1 MAFKSPG
8 IYFTEIDNTE
18 YTNPAAEINTTVAI
32 IGFAKKGPIGEP
44 TEINSYSDFKSIFG
58 APITGTYAGLAVRSI
73 LSAGGTVLFVRIAD
87 ESLASKSNVILKNS
101 SESTKGALIVN
112 NKNAITVGQVIN
124 GKTFKNGELY
134 CSYVKDSSNDKKKTV
149 MLRTPSSGRF
159 TLSDLVEQFN
169 KGLKNQFGFTE
180 YTFNSPTESSY
191 RVFGIKSGDGN
202 VVGPYFV
209 GLTASES
216 GDLVASEI
224 NNVIAKGT
232 NPYQI
237 LKPCSYYYISD
248 GSLDLVENSTNVK
261 ENIIVPDGDI
271 SNAYLKGGVANG
283 TYRFYIKKENQDDKT
298 VVKVEIPTVEN
309 ITFKEIAKLIDDV
322 LVSKNIGIRC
332 KLIYD
337 KGYKDDQTA
346 LQHTDDSDIDSLSFL
361 FFSTDYVNFEILPF
375 IETNG
380 NELSYKKS
388 LFMPVFMQ
396 GDKVIGEATPSYI
409 SNKLPYVTLTDN
421 GGGTV
426 SHNWTTNNSGIEGA
440 PEQPGSLA
448 LYVLPPISSS
458 SENNTASAMVSF
470 DKGYTENLIFTVANK
485 KEEEVEETEI
495 AISDYTFNVE
505 INDDE
510 TVANDNYLFQR
521 NLESITQTT
530 DETTSLYLS
539 IASENKKAIGKYV
552 RSYTG
557 EKGLDNVT
565 ITRESDQRIYINQ
578 TDGLD
583 APEIKHDSELDK
595 ITTYSLNDL
604 FGPLTTEADF
614 EQYNYIAGKDSVLI
628 KREGSQ
634 GVSAEN
640 NDMIIFTAKEYGS
653 GTTNVAVEIYTSVSP
668 LDESEKV
675 HYIDL
680 YVDGIKKESWEDVS
694 YNPEDD
700 NYFEKLINEDPENGG
715 SAYVNVTVKRGNK
728 LSGEVEV
735 PETASLTSSGL
746 VYLGS
751 SINNNSISYD
761 DSTAEKE
768 TEYQYY
774 DYKLGNDGVPNG
786 DVDDLFMSAMDTE
799 TSGLS
804 NKDLYSWHILIT
816 PDDGQNEDIQNA
828 AIELCEYMEDAIYI
842 ADPPQGLSRDGVI
855 NWHNGASQQRTT
867 ALQSNYCCT
876 YWPWVKVYNA
886 IESKYQYV
894 MPSIVMA
901 AQFCKVD
908 NNYGPWYAPAG
919 ATNGYCSTVLDLEV
933 NSKDKRYPNKIDR
946 DNLYLDQNRI
956 NPFLKLRNG
965 NILAYGEKTCQR
977 KNSTLTKIHTRR
989 MLIALKKEL
998 NSAIK
1003 GYIFQ
1008 PTVAE
1013 NINKIRNSVTTIME
1027 TYKNGGAVDS
1037 YNIDT
1042 SMNTTETLQQDILY
1056 IAISCVPVGCIEQ
1069 VEITFTLNKS
1079 AD

>member
-8 IYFTEIDNTE
+8 IYFTEIDNAE

-44 TEINSYSDFKSIFG
+44 TEINSYSDFKSTFG
-58 APITGTYAGLAVRSI
+58 TPITGTYAGLAVRSV

-134 CSYVKDSSNDKKKTV
+134 CSYVKDSSNDKKKRV
-149 MLRTPSSGRF
+149 MLRTPSVGRF
-159 TLSDLVEQFN
+159 TLSDLIEQFN
-169 KGLKNQFGFTE
+169 KGLKEQFGFTE
-180 YTFNSPTESSY
+180 YTFKNPIESNY
-191 RVFGIKSGDGN
+191 RVFGIKKGEESN
-202 VVGPYFV
+202 IVGPYFV

-216 GDLVASEI
+216 GDLVATEI

-237 LKPCSYYYISD
+237 LKPCQYYNITD
-248 GSLDLVENSTNVK
+248 GKIKLNTDSTYNSLKTIEEN
-261 ENIIVPDGDI
+261 DI
-271 SNAYLKGGVANG
+271 ESAYLEGNVVHG
-283 TYRFYIKKENQDDKT
+283 TYRFYIKKENQDDKI
-298 VVKVEIPTVEN
+298 VIKVEIPEEDK
-309 ITFKEIAKLIDDV
+309 ISFKKIAELIDNV

-337 KGYKDDQTA
+337 KKYNDGNSLGTEA
-346 LQHTDDSDIDSLSFL
+346 VSDINSLSFL

-375 IETNG
+375 FEDTGTNK
-380 NELSYKKS
+380 SYKKS
-388 LFMPVFMQ
+388 LFMPVFMN
-396 GDKVIGEATPSYI
+396 GDSDASLAMGSYN
-409 SNKLPYVTLTDN
+409 SNKLPYVRLNVDVD
-421 GGGTV
+421 TV
-426 SHNWTTNNSGIEGA
+426 EEAWIGTNNTEIDA
-440 PEQPGSLA
+440 PEYPTSLA
-448 LYVLPPISSS
+448 LYVKKPVSSTA
-458 SENNTASAMVSF
+458 ENDKVSTVVSF
-470 DKGYTENLIFTVANK
+470 DKGYTENLIFTVAN
-485 KEEEVEETEI
+485 EEKALNTKI
-495 AISDYTFNVE
+495 KISDYTFNVGIGGE
-505 INDDE
+505 P
-510 TVANDNYLFQR
+510 TSANDNYLFQR
-521 NLESITQTT
+521 NLEPVSSVSV
-530 DETTSLYLS
+530 EPSNLYLS
-539 IASENKKAIGKYV
+539 VANENKGAIGKYV
-552 RSYTG
+552 RSYEG
-557 EKGLDNVT
+557 EEGLKNVT
-565 ITRESDQRIYINQ
+565 ITRGSDQRIYINQ

-583 APEIKHDSELDK
+583 TPEIIEDNEF
-595 ITTYSLNDL
+595 TTYSLLDL
-604 FGPLTTEADF
+604 FGPLTSKTKF
-614 EQYNYIAGKDSVLI
+614 ENNNYAVGKDSVLI
-628 KREGSQ
+628 RKEGSE
-634 GVSAEN
+634 GVSAEK

-653 GTTNVAVEIYTSVSP
+653 GTTNVGIEIYTSVSP
-668 LDESEKV
+668 FDESEKS

-694 YNPEDD
+694 YNPESDK
-700 NYFEKLINEDPENGG
+700 YFEKLINDDPENGG
-715 SAYVNVTVKRGNK
+715 SAYVNVAVKRGSK

-735 PETASLTSSGL
+735 PETASLTSSGII
-746 VYLGS
+746 YLGS
-751 SINNNSISYD
+751 SINDKSVSYD

-774 DYKLGNDGVPNG
+774 DYKLGNDGIPSG
-786 DVDDLFMSAMDTE
+786 DVSDLFMNAMDTE

-816 PDDGQNEDIQNA
+816 PDDGQKEDIQNA

-855 NWHNGASQQRTT
+855 NWHNGSSQQRTT

-876 YWPWVKVYNA
+876 YWPWAKVYNA

-946 DNLYLDQNRI
+946 DKLYLDQNRI

-965 NILAYGEKTCQR
+965 NVLAYGEKTCQR

-998 NSAIK
+998 NAAIK

-1008 PTVAE
+1008 PTIAE

-1079 AD
+1079 AE

>member
-8 IYFTEIDNTE
+8 IYFTEIDNAE

-44 TEINSYSDFKSIFG
+44 TEINSYSDFKSTFG
-58 APITGTYAGLAVRSI
+58 TPITGTYAGLAVRSV

-134 CSYVKDSSNDKKKTV
+134 CSYVKDSSNDKEKRV
-149 MLRTPSSGRF
+149 MLRTPSVGRF
-159 TLSDLVEQFN
+159 TLSDLIEQFN
-169 KGLKNQFGFTE
+169 KGLKEQFGFTE
-180 YTFNSPTESSY
+180 YTFKNPIESNY
-191 RVFGIKSGDGN
+191 RVFGIKKGEEDSI
-202 VVGPYFV
+202 VGPYFV

-216 GDLVASEI
+216 GDLVATEI

-237 LKPCSYYYISD
+237 LKPCQYYNITD
-248 GSLDLVENSTNVK
+248 GKIKLNTDSTYSSLKTKEEN
-261 ENIIVPDGDI
+261 DI
-271 SNAYLKGGVANG
+271 ESAYLEGNVVHG
-283 TYRFYIKKENQDDKT
+283 TYRFYIKKENQDDKI
-298 VVKVEIPTVEN
+298 VIKVEIPTSEVN
-309 ITFKEIAKLIDDV
+309 ITFKEIAELIDNV

-337 KGYKDDQTA
+337 KKYNDGNSLGTEA
-346 LQHTDDSDIDSLSFL
+346 TSDLNSLSFL

-375 IETNG
+375 FEDTGTNK
-380 NELSYKKS
+380 SYKKS
-388 LFMPVFMQ
+388 LFMPVF
-396 GDKVIGEATPSYI
+396 KNESEESIFAVESYN
-409 SNKLPYVTLTDN
+409 SNKLPYVRLNVGVD
-421 GGGTV
+421 TV
-426 SHNWTTNNSGIEGA
+426 EEEWIDRSGAEIDA
-440 PEQPGSLA
+440 PEYPTSLA
-448 LYVLPPISSS
+448 LYVKKPVSSTA
-458 SENNTASAMVSF
+458 ENDKVSTVVSF
-470 DKGYTENLIFTVANK
+470 DKGYTENLIFTVAN
-485 KEEEVEETEI
+485 EEKALNTKI
-495 AISDYTFNVE
+495 KISDYTFDVG
-505 INDDE
+505 IGGDPIF
-510 TVANDNYLFQR
+510 ANDNYLFQR
-521 NLESITQTT
+521 NLEPVSSVSV
-530 DETTSLYLS
+530 EASNLYLS
-539 IASENKKAIGKYV
+539 VANENKGAIGKYV
-552 RSYTG
+552 RSYEG
-557 EKGLDNVT
+557 EEGLKNVT
-565 ITRESDQRIYINQ
+565 ITRGSDQRIYINQ

-583 APEIKHDSELDK
+583 TPEIIEDNEF
-595 ITTYSLNDL
+595 TTYSLLDL
-604 FGPLTTEADF
+604 FGRLTSETEF
-614 EQYNYIAGKDSVLI
+614 ENNNYAVGKDSVLI
-628 KREGSQ
+628 RKEGSE
-634 GVSAEN
+634 GVSAEK

-653 GTTNVAVEIYTSVSP
+653 GTTNVGIEIYTSVSP
-668 LDESEKV
+668 FDENEKS

-694 YNPEDD
+694 YNPESDK
-700 NYFEKLINEDPENGG
+700 YFEKLINDDPENGG
-715 SAYVNVTVKRGNK
+715 SAYVNVAVKRGSK

-735 PETASLTSSGL
+735 PETASLTSSGII
-746 VYLGS
+746 YLGS
-751 SINNNSISYD
+751 SINDKSVSYD

-774 DYKLGNDGVPNG
+774 DYKLGNDGIPSG
-786 DVDDLFMSAMDTE
+786 DVSDLFMNAMDTE

-816 PDDGQNEDIQNA
+816 PDDGQKEDIQNA

-855 NWHNGASQQRTT
+855 NWHNGSSQQRTT

-876 YWPWVKVYNA
+876 YWPWAKVYNA

-946 DNLYLDQNRI
+946 DKLYLDQNRI

-965 NILAYGEKTCQR
+965 NVLAYGEKTCQR

-998 NSAIK
+998 NAAIK

-1008 PTVAE
+1008 PTIAE

-1079 AD
+1079 AE

>member
-8 IYFTEIDNTE
+8 IYFTEIDNAE

-44 TEINSYSDFKSIFG
+44 TEINSYSDFKSTFG
-58 APITGTYAGLAVRSI
+58 TPITGTYAGLAVRSV

-124 GKTFKNGELY
+124 EKTFKNGELY
-134 CSYVKDSSNDKKKTV
+134 CSYVKDSSTDNQKRV
-149 MLRTPSSGRF
+149 MLRTPSVGRF
-159 TLSDLVEQFN
+159 TLSDLIEQFN
-169 KGLKNQFGFTE
+169 KGLKEQFGFTE
-180 YTFNSPTESSY
+180 YTFKNPIESNY
-191 RVFGIKSGDGN
+191 RVFGIKKGEESN
-202 VVGPYFV
+202 IVGPYFV

-216 GDLVASEI
+216 GDLVATEI

-237 LKPCSYYYISD
+237 LKPCQYYNITD
-248 GSLDLVENSTNVK
+248 GKIKLNTDSTYSSLKTKK
-261 ENIIVPDGDI
+261 ENDI
-271 SNAYLKGGVANG
+271 ESAYLEGNVVHG
-283 TYRFYIKKENQDDKT
+283 TYRFYIKKENQDDKI
-298 VVKVEIPTVEN
+298 VIKVEIPEEVN
-309 ITFKEIAKLIDDV
+309 ITFKKIAELIDNV

-337 KGYKDDQTA
+337 KKYNDGNSLGTNA
-346 LQHTDDSDIDSLSFL
+346 TSELNSLSFL

-375 IETNG
+375 FENTGTNK
-380 NELSYKKS
+380 SYKKS
-388 LFMPVFMQ
+388 LFMPVFMNEDDDAILAM
-396 GDKVIGEATPSYI
+396 GSYN
-409 SNKLPYVTLTDN
+409 SNKLPYVRLNVDVD
-421 GGGTV
+421 TV
-426 SHNWTTNNSGIEGA
+426 DEAWIGTNNEEIDA
-440 PEQPGSLA
+440 PEYPTSLA
-448 LYVLPPISSS
+448 LYVKGPVSSTA
-458 SENNTASAMVSF
+458 ENDKVSTVVSF
-470 DKGYTENLIFTVANK
+470 DKGYTENLIFTVAN
-485 KEEEVEETEI
+485 EEKALNTKI
-495 AISDYTFNVE
+495 KISDYTFDVG
-505 INDDE
+505 INRVP
-510 TVANDNYLFQR
+510 TFANDNYLFQR
-521 NLESITQTT
+521 NLEPVSSVSV
-530 DETTSLYLS
+530 EASKLYLS
-539 IASENKKAIGKYV
+539 VANENKGAIGKYV
-552 RSYTG
+552 RSYKG
-557 EKGLDNVT
+557 EEGLENVT
-565 ITRESDQRIYINQ
+565 ITRGSDQRIYINQ

-583 APEIKHDSELDK
+583 TPEIIEDNEF
-595 ITTYSLNDL
+595 TTYSLFDL
-604 FGPLTTEADF
+604 FGPLTSETKF
-614 EQYNYIAGKDSVLI
+614 ENNNYTVGKDSVLI
-628 KREGSQ
+628 RKEGSE
-634 GVSAEN
+634 GVSAEK

-653 GTTNVAVEIYTSVSP
+653 GTTNVGIEIYTSVSP
-668 LDESEKV
+668 FDESEKS

-694 YNPEDD
+694 YNPESDK
-700 NYFEKLINEDPENGG
+700 YFEKLINDDPENGG
-715 SAYVNVTVKRGNK
+715 SAYVNVAVKRGSK

-735 PETASLTSSGL
+735 PETASLTSSGII
-746 VYLGS
+746 YLGS
-751 SINNNSISYD
+751 SINDKSVSYD

-774 DYKLGNDGVPNG
+774 DYKLGNDGIPSG
-786 DVDDLFMSAMDTE
+786 DVSDLFMNAMDTE

-816 PDDGQNEDIQNA
+816 PDDGQKEDIQNA

-855 NWHNGASQQRTT
+855 NWHNGSSQQRTT

-876 YWPWVKVYNA
+876 YWPWAKVYNA

-946 DNLYLDQNRI
+946 DKLYLDQNRI

-965 NILAYGEKTCQR
+965 NVLAYGEKTCQR

-998 NSAIK
+998 NAAIK

-1008 PTVAE
+1008 PTIAE

-1079 AD
+1079 AE

>member
-44 TEINSYSDFKSIFG
+44 TEINSYSDFKSTFG
-58 APITGTYAGLAVRSI
+58 APIAGTYAGLAVRSV

-124 GKTFKNGELY
+124 NKTFKNGELY
-134 CSYVKDSSNDKKKTV
+134 CSYLKDSSYDKSKKV
-149 MLRTPSSGRF
+149 MLRTPSAGRF
-159 TLSDLVEQFN
+159 TLSDLIKQFN
-169 KGLKNQFGFTE
+169 EGLKDQFGFTE
-180 YTFNSPTESSY
+180 YTFKNPTESNY
-191 RVFGIKSGDGN
+191 RVFGIKSGNND

-224 NNVIAKGT
+224 NSVIAKGT

-237 LKPCSYYYISD
+237 LKPCSYYYINNGEITLNTD
-248 GSLDLVENSTNVK
+248 PAANSNLI
-261 ENIIVPDGDI
+261 NPDNDI
-271 SNAYLKGGVANG
+271 ESAYLNGGVVGG

-298 VVKVEIPTVEN
+298 VIKVEIPQTTN
-309 ITFKEIAKLIDDV
+309 ITFKKIAELIDDV
-322 LVSKNIGIRC
+322 LVNKNVGIRC
-332 KLIYD
+332 KLVYD
-337 KGYKDDQTA
+337 KKYNSDQTV
-346 LQHTDDSDIDSLSFL
+346 LETTSTSDINSLSFL

-375 IETNG
+375 VETDSDN
-380 NELSYKKS
+380 LSYKKS
-388 LFMPVFMQ
+388 LFMPVFMKE
-396 GDKVIGEATPSYI
+396 GINSNTATASYI
-409 SNKLPYVTLTDN
+409 DNELPFAMLEVGSNTIECQ
-421 GGGTV
+421 
-426 SHNWTTNNSGIEGA
+426 WTNNSNYIAIED
-440 PEQPGSLA
+440 PENSTSLA
-448 LYVLPPISSS
+448 LYVLPPVSSS
-458 SENNTASAMVSF
+458 AENNSVSATASF
-470 DKGYTENLIFTVANK
+470 DEGYTENLIFTVAN
-485 KEEEVEETEI
+485 ETKAAGTKI
-495 AISDYTFNVE
+495 AISDYTFDVE
-505 INDDE
+505 VADDGA
-510 TVANDNYLFQR
+510 VANDNYLFER
-521 NLESITQTT
+521 SLETAS
-530 DETTSLYLS
+530 EEATSLYLS
-539 IASENKKAIGKYV
+539 VANENKKAIGKYV
-552 RSYTG
+552 RSYEG
-557 EKGLDNVT
+557 EAGLSNVT
-565 ITRESDQRIYINQ
+565 VTRGSDQRIYINQ

-583 APEIKHDSELDK
+583 TPEITHGSELDNF
-595 ITTYSLNDL
+595 TTYSLNDL
-604 FGPLTTEADF
+604 FGPLTTEATF
-614 EQYNYIAGKDSVLI
+614 ESLNYTVGKDSVLV
-628 KREGSQ
+628 KREGSE
-634 GVSAEN
+634 GVSAEK

-680 YVDGIKKESWEDVS
+680 YVDGVKKESWEDVS

-700 NYFEKLINEDPENGG
+700 NYFENLINDDPENGG
-715 SAYVNVTVKRGNK
+715 SAYVNVTVKRGSK

-735 PETASLTSSGL
+735 PETTSLTSSGL

-751 SINNNSISYD
+751 SINNNSVSYD
-761 DSTAEKE
+761 NSTAETE

-774 DYKLGNDGVPNG
+774 DYKLGNDGIPDG
-786 DVDDLFMSAMDTE
+786 DVDDLFMNAMDTE

-828 AIELCEYMEDAIYI
+828 AIKLCEYMEDAIYI

-933 NSKDKRYPNKIDR
+933 NSKDKRYPNKVDR

>member
-8 IYFTEIDNTE
+8 IYFTEIDNAE

-44 TEINSYSDFKSIFG
+44 TEINSYSDFKSTFG
-58 APITGTYAGLAVRSI
+58 TPITGTYAGLAVRSV

-124 GKTFKNGELY
+124 GKIFKNGELY
-134 CSYVKDSSNDKKKTV
+134 CSYVKDSSNDNQKRV
-149 MLRTPSSGRF
+149 MLRTPSIGRF
-159 TLSDLVEQFN
+159 TLSDLIEQFN
-169 KGLKNQFGFTE
+169 KGLKDQFGFTE
-180 YTFNSPTESSY
+180 YTFKNPIESNY
-191 RVFGIKSGDGN
+191 RVFGIKSGNEDT

-216 GDLVASEI
+216 GDLVATEI

-237 LKPCSYYYISD
+237 LKPCKYYNITEGKITLNPESASS
-248 GSLDLVENSTNVK
+248 SLKNDDN
-261 ENIIVPDGDI
+261 DI
-271 SNAYLKGGVANG
+271 EDVYLEGGVVHG
-283 TYRFYIKKENQDDKT
+283 TYRFYIKKENQDEKI
-298 VVKVEIPTVEN
+298 VIKVEIPEEN
-309 ITFKEIAKLIDDV
+309 KISFKKIAELIDNV
-322 LVSKNIGIRC
+322 LVSKNVGIRC

-337 KGYKDDQTA
+337 KKYNDGNSLETGA
-346 LQHTDDSDIDSLSFL
+346 ESDLDSLSFL

-375 IETNG
+375 FEDTGTNK
-380 NELSYKKS
+380 SYKKS
-388 LFMPVFMQ
+388 LFMPVFMN
-396 GDKVIGEATPSYI
+396 GDSDAILAMGSYN
-409 SNKLPYVTLTDN
+409 SNKLPYVRLNVDVD
-421 GGGTV
+421 TV
-426 SHNWTTNNSGIEGA
+426 EEAWIYTNNTEIDA
-440 PEQPGSLA
+440 PEYPTSLA
-448 LYVLPPISSS
+448 LYVKKPVSSTA
-458 SENNTASAMVSF
+458 ENDKVSTVVSF
-470 DKGYTENLIFTVANK
+470 DKGYTENLIFTVAN
-485 KEEEVEETEI
+485 EEKALDTKI
-495 AISDYTFNVE
+495 KISDYTFNVG
-505 INDDE
+505 IGGYPMS
-510 TVANDNYLFQR
+510 ANDNYLFQR
-521 NLESITQTT
+521 NLEPVSTVSG
-530 DETTSLYLS
+530 EVSSLYLKV
-539 IASENKKAIGKYV
+539 ANENNKAIGKYV

-557 EKGLDNVT
+557 EKGLEKVT
-565 ITRESDQRIYINQ
+565 ITRGSDQRIYINQ

-583 APEIKHDSELDK
+583 TPEITEEDNEL
-595 ITTYSLNDL
+595 TTYTLFDL
-604 FGPLTTEADF
+604 FGPLTSETKF
-614 EQYNYIAGKDSVLI
+614 ENNNYTVGKDSVLI
-628 KREGSQ
+628 IKEGSE
-634 GVSAEN
+634 GVNAEK

-653 GTTNVAVEIYTSVSP
+653 GTTNVGIEIYTSVSP
-668 LDESEKV
+668 FDESEKS

-694 YNPEDD
+694 YNPESDK
-700 NYFEKLINEDPENGG
+700 YFEKLINDDPENGG
-715 SAYVNVTVKRGNK
+715 SAYVNVAVKRGSK

-735 PETASLTSSGL
+735 PETASLTSSGII
-746 VYLGS
+746 YLGS
-751 SINNNSISYD
+751 SINDKSVSYD

-774 DYKLGNDGVPNG
+774 DYKLGNDGIPSG
-786 DVDDLFMSAMDTE
+786 DVSDLFMNAMDTE

-816 PDDGQNEDIQNA
+816 PDDGQKEDIQNA

-855 NWHNGASQQRTT
+855 NWHNGSSQQRTT

-876 YWPWVKVYNA
+876 YWPWAKVYNA

-946 DNLYLDQNRI
+946 DKLYLDQNRI

-965 NILAYGEKTCQR
+965 NVLAYGEKTCQR

-998 NSAIK
+998 NAAIK

-1008 PTVAE
+1008 PTIAE

-1027 TYKNGGAVDS
+1027 AYKNGGAVDS

-1079 AD
+1079 AE

>member
-8 IYFTEIDNTE
+8 IYFTEIDNAE

-44 TEINSYSDFKSIFG
+44 TEINSYSDFKSTFG
-58 APITGTYAGLAVRSI
+58 TPITGTYAGLAVRSV

-134 CSYVKDSSNDKKKTV
+134 CSYVKDSSNDKQKRV
-149 MLRTPSSGRF
+149 MLRTPSVGRF
-159 TLSDLVEQFN
+159 TLSDLIEQFN
-169 KGLKNQFGFTE
+169 KGLKEQFGFTE
-180 YTFNSPTESSY
+180 YTFKNPIESNY
-191 RVFGIKSGDGN
+191 RVFGIKKGEEDSI
-202 VVGPYFV
+202 VGPYFV

-216 GDLVASEI
+216 GDLVATEI

-237 LKPCSYYYISD
+237 LKPCGHYNITD
-248 GSLDLVENSTNVK
+248 GKIKLNTESTYSSLKTKEEN
-261 ENIIVPDGDI
+261 DI
-271 SNAYLKGGVANG
+271 ESAYLEGNVVHG
-283 TYRFYIKKENQDDKT
+283 TYRFYIKKENQNDKI
-298 VVKVEIPTVEN
+298 VIKVEIPEEDK
-309 ITFKEIAKLIDDV
+309 ISFKKIAELIDNV

-337 KGYKDDQTA
+337 KKYNDGNSLGTEA
-346 LQHTDDSDIDSLSFL
+346 VSDINSLSFL

-375 IETNG
+375 FEDTGTNK
-380 NELSYKKS
+380 SYKKS
-388 LFMPVFMQ
+388 LFMPVFMNRDSDAILAM
-396 GDKVIGEATPSYI
+396 GSYN
-409 SNKLPYVTLTDN
+409 SNKLPYVRLNVDVD
-421 GGGTV
+421 TV
-426 SHNWTTNNSGIEGA
+426 EEAWIYTNNTEIDA
-440 PEQPGSLA
+440 PEYPTSLA
-448 LYVLPPISSS
+448 LYVKKPVSSTA
-458 SENNTASAMVSF
+458 ENDKVSTVVSF
-470 DKGYTENLIFTVANK
+470 DKGYTENLIFTVAN
-485 KEEEVEETEI
+485 EEKALNTKI
-495 AISDYTFNVE
+495 KISDYTFNVG
-505 INDDE
+505 IGGD
-510 TVANDNYLFQR
+510 TMSANDNYLFQR
-521 NLESITQTT
+521 NLEPVSSVSV
-530 DETTSLYLS
+530 EASNLYLS
-539 IASENKKAIGKYV
+539 VANENKGAIGKYV
-552 RSYTG
+552 RSYKG
-557 EKGLDNVT
+557 EEGLKNVT
-565 ITRESDQRIYINQ
+565 ITRGSDQRIYINQ

-583 APEIKHDSELDK
+583 TPEIIEDNEF
-595 ITTYSLNDL
+595 TTYSLFDL
-604 FGPLTTEADF
+604 FGRLTSETEF
-614 EQYNYIAGKDSVLI
+614 ENNNYAVGKDSVLI
-628 KREGSQ
+628 RKEGSE
-634 GVSAEN
+634 GVSAEK

-653 GTTNVAVEIYTSVSP
+653 GTTNVGIEIYTSVSP
-668 LDESEKV
+668 FDESEKS

-694 YNPEDD
+694 YNPESDK
-700 NYFEKLINEDPENGG
+700 YFEKLINDDPENDG
-715 SAYVNVTVKRGNK
+715 SAYVNVAVKRGSK

-735 PETASLTSSGL
+735 PETASLTSSGII
-746 VYLGS
+746 YLGS
-751 SINNNSISYD
+751 SINDKSVSYD

-774 DYKLGNDGVPNG
+774 DYKLGNDGIPSG
-786 DVDDLFMSAMDTE
+786 DVSDLFMNAMDTE

-816 PDDGQNEDIQNA
+816 PDDGQKEDIQNA

-855 NWHNGASQQRTT
+855 NWHNGSSQQRTT

-876 YWPWVKVYNA
+876 YWPWAKVYNA

-946 DNLYLDQNRI
+946 DKLYLDQNRI

-965 NILAYGEKTCQR
+965 NVLAYGEKTCQR

-998 NSAIK
+998 NAAIK

-1008 PTVAE
+1008 PTIAE

-1079 AD
+1079 AE

>member
-8 IYFTEIDNTE
+8 IYFTEIDNAE

-44 TEINSYSDFKSIFG
+44 TEINSYSDFKSTFG
-58 APITGTYAGLAVRSI
+58 TPITGTYAGLAVRSV

-134 CSYVKDSSNDKKKTV
+134 CSYVKDSSNDKQKRV
-149 MLRTPSSGRF
+149 MLRTPSVGRF
-159 TLSDLVEQFN
+159 TLSDLIEQFN
-169 KGLKNQFGFTE
+169 KGLKEQFGFTE
-180 YTFNSPTESSY
+180 YTFKNPIESNY
-191 RVFGIKSGDGN
+191 RVFGIKKGEEDSI
-202 VVGPYFV
+202 VGPYFV

-216 GDLVASEI
+216 GDLVATEI

-237 LKPCSYYYISD
+237 LKPCGHYNITD
-248 GSLDLVENSTNVK
+248 GKIKLNTESTYSSLKTKEEN
-261 ENIIVPDGDI
+261 DI
-271 SNAYLKGGVANG
+271 ESAYLEGNVVHG
-283 TYRFYIKKENQDDKT
+283 TYRFYIKKENQDDKI
-298 VVKVEIPTVEN
+298 VIKVEIPEEDK
-309 ITFKEIAKLIDDV
+309 ISFKKIAELIDNV

-337 KGYKDDQTA
+337 KKYNDGNSLGTEA
-346 LQHTDDSDIDSLSFL
+346 VSDINSLSFL

-375 IETNG
+375 FEDTGTNK
-380 NELSYKKS
+380 SYKKS
-388 LFMPVFMQ
+388 LFMPVFMNRDSDAILAM
-396 GDKVIGEATPSYI
+396 GSYN
-409 SNKLPYVTLTDN
+409 SNKLPYVRLNVDVD
-421 GGGTV
+421 TV
-426 SHNWTTNNSGIEGA
+426 EEAWIGTNNEEIDA
-440 PEQPGSLA
+440 PEYPTSLA
-448 LYVLPPISSS
+448 LYVKKPVSSTA
-458 SENNTASAMVSF
+458 ENDKVSTVVSF
-470 DKGYTENLIFTVANK
+470 DKGYTENLIFTVAN
-485 KEEEVEETEI
+485 EEKALNTKI
-495 AISDYTFNVE
+495 KISDYTFNVG
-505 INDDE
+505 IGGD
-510 TVANDNYLFQR
+510 TMSANDNYLFQR
-521 NLESITQTT
+521 NLEPVSSVSV
-530 DETTSLYLS
+530 EASNLYLS
-539 IASENKKAIGKYV
+539 VANENKGAIGKYV
-552 RSYTG
+552 RSYKG
-557 EKGLDNVT
+557 EEGLKNVT
-565 ITRESDQRIYINQ
+565 ITRGSDQRIYINQ

-583 APEIKHDSELDK
+583 TPEIIEDNEF
-595 ITTYSLNDL
+595 TTYSLFDL
-604 FGPLTTEADF
+604 FGRLTSETEF
-614 EQYNYIAGKDSVLI
+614 ENNNYAVGKDSVLI
-628 KREGSQ
+628 RKEGSE
-634 GVSAEN
+634 GVSAEK

-653 GTTNVAVEIYTSVSP
+653 GTTNVGIEIYTSVSP
-668 LDESEKV
+668 FDESEKS

-694 YNPEDD
+694 YNPESDK
-700 NYFEKLINEDPENGG
+700 YFEKLINDDPENGG
-715 SAYVNVTVKRGNK
+715 SAYVNVAVKRGSK

-735 PETASLTSSGL
+735 PETASLTSSGII
-746 VYLGS
+746 YLGS
-751 SINNNSISYD
+751 SINDKSVSYD

-774 DYKLGNDGVPNG
+774 DYKLGNDGIPSG
-786 DVDDLFMSAMDTE
+786 DVSDLFMNAMDTE

-816 PDDGQNEDIQNA
+816 PDDGQKEDIQNA

-855 NWHNGASQQRTT
+855 NWHNGSSQQRTT

-876 YWPWVKVYNA
+876 YWPWAKVYNA

-946 DNLYLDQNRI
+946 DKLYLDQNRI

-965 NILAYGEKTCQR
+965 NVLAYGEKTCQR

-998 NSAIK
+998 NAAIK

-1008 PTVAE
+1008 PTIAE

-1079 AD
+1079 AE

>member
-8 IYFTEIDNTE
+8 IYFTEIDNAE

-44 TEINSYSDFKSIFG
+44 TEINSYSDFKSTFG
-58 APITGTYAGLAVRSI
+58 TPITGTYAGLAVRSV

-134 CSYVKDSSNDKKKTV
+134 CSYVKDSSNDKQKRV
-149 MLRTPSSGRF
+149 MLRTPSVGRF
-159 TLSDLVEQFN
+159 TLSDLIEQFN
-169 KGLKNQFGFTE
+169 KGLKEQFGFTE
-180 YTFNSPTESSY
+180 YTFKNPIESNY
-191 RVFGIKSGDGN
+191 RVFGIKKGEEDSI
-202 VVGPYFV
+202 VGPYFV

-216 GDLVASEI
+216 GDLVATEI

-237 LKPCSYYYISD
+237 LKPCGHYNITD
-248 GSLDLVENSTNVK
+248 GKIKLNTESTYSSLKTKEEN
-261 ENIIVPDGDI
+261 DI
-271 SNAYLKGGVANG
+271 ESAYLEGNVVHG
-283 TYRFYIKKENQDDKT
+283 TYRFYIKKENQDDKI
-298 VVKVEIPTVEN
+298 VIKVEIPEEDK
-309 ITFKEIAKLIDDV
+309 ISFKKIAELIDNV

-337 KGYKDDQTA
+337 KKYNDGNSLGTEA
-346 LQHTDDSDIDSLSFL
+346 VSDINSLSFL

-375 IETNG
+375 FEDTGTNK
-380 NELSYKKS
+380 SYKKS
-388 LFMPVFMQ
+388 LFMPVFMN
-396 GDKVIGEATPSYI
+396 GDGDAILAMGSYN
-409 SNKLPYVTLTDN
+409 SNKLPYVRLNVDVD
-421 GGGTV
+421 TV
-426 SHNWTTNNSGIEGA
+426 EEAWIYTNNTEIDA
-440 PEQPGSLA
+440 PEYPTSLA
-448 LYVLPPISSS
+448 LYVKKPVSSTA
-458 SENNTASAMVSF
+458 ENDKVSTVVSF
-470 DKGYTENLIFTVANK
+470 DKGYTENLIFTVAN
-485 KEEEVEETEI
+485 EEKALNTKI
-495 AISDYTFNVE
+495 KISDYTFNVG
-505 INDDE
+505 IGGD
-510 TVANDNYLFQR
+510 TMSANDNYLFQR
-521 NLESITQTT
+521 NLEPVSSVSV
-530 DETTSLYLS
+530 EASNLYLS
-539 IASENKKAIGKYV
+539 VANENKGAIGKYV
-552 RSYTG
+552 RSYKG
-557 EKGLDNVT
+557 EEGLKNVT
-565 ITRESDQRIYINQ
+565 ITRGSDQRIYINQ

-583 APEIKHDSELDK
+583 TPEIIEDNEF
-595 ITTYSLNDL
+595 TTYSLFDL
-604 FGPLTTEADF
+604 FGRLTSETEF
-614 EQYNYIAGKDSVLI
+614 ENNNYAVGKDSVLI
-628 KREGSQ
+628 RKEGSE
-634 GVSAEN
+634 GVSAEK

-653 GTTNVAVEIYTSVSP
+653 GTTNVGIEIYTSVSP
-668 LDESEKV
+668 FDESEKS

-694 YNPEDD
+694 YNPESDK
-700 NYFEKLINEDPENGG
+700 YFEKLINDDPENDG
-715 SAYVNVTVKRGNK
+715 SAYVNVAVKRGSK

-735 PETASLTSSGL
+735 PETASLTSSGII
-746 VYLGS
+746 YLGS
-751 SINNNSISYD
+751 SINDKSVSYD

-774 DYKLGNDGVPNG
+774 DYKLGNDGIPSG
-786 DVDDLFMSAMDTE
+786 DVSDLFMNAMDTE

-816 PDDGQNEDIQNA
+816 PDDGQKEDIQNA

-855 NWHNGASQQRTT
+855 NWHNGSSQQRTT

-876 YWPWVKVYNA
+876 YWPWAKVYNA

-946 DNLYLDQNRI
+946 DKLYLDQNRI

-965 NILAYGEKTCQR
+965 NVLAYGEKTCQR

-998 NSAIK
+998 NAAIK

-1008 PTVAE
+1008 PTIAE

-1079 AD
+1079 AE

>member
-8 IYFTEIDNTE
+8 IYFTEIDNAE

-44 TEINSYSDFKSIFG
+44 TEINSYSDFKSTFG
-58 APITGTYAGLAVRSI
+58 TPITGTYAGLAVRSV

-134 CSYVKDSSNDKKKTV
+134 CSYVKDSSNDKQKRV
-149 MLRTPSSGRF
+149 MLRTPSVGRF
-159 TLSDLVEQFN
+159 TLSDLIEQFN
-169 KGLKNQFGFTE
+169 KGLKEQFGFTE
-180 YTFNSPTESSY
+180 YTFKNPIESNY
-191 RVFGIKSGDGN
+191 RVFGIKKGEESDI
-202 VVGPYFV
+202 VGPYFV

-216 GDLVASEI
+216 GDLVATEI

-237 LKPCSYYYISD
+237 LKPCQYYNITD
-248 GSLDLVENSTNVK
+248 GKIKLNTDSTYSSLKTKEEN
-261 ENIIVPDGDI
+261 DI
-271 SNAYLKGGVANG
+271 ESAYLDGNVVHG
-283 TYRFYIKKENQDDKT
+283 TYRFYIKKENQDDKI
-298 VVKVEIPTVEN
+298 VIKVEIPEEDK
-309 ITFKEIAKLIDDV
+309 ISFKKIAELIDNV

-337 KGYKDDQTA
+337 KKYNDGNSLGTEA
-346 LQHTDDSDIDSLSFL
+346 TSNLDSLSFL

-375 IETNG
+375 FENTGTNK
-380 NELSYKKS
+380 SYKKS
-388 LFMPVFMQ
+388 LFMPVFMNEDADASLAM
-396 GDKVIGEATPSYI
+396 GSYN
-409 SNKLPYVTLTDN
+409 SNKLPYVRLNVDVD
-421 GGGTV
+421 TV
-426 SHNWTTNNSGIEGA
+426 EEAWIGTNNTEIDA
-440 PEQPGSLA
+440 PEYPTSLA
-448 LYVLPPISSS
+448 LYVKKPVSSTA
-458 SENNTASAMVSF
+458 ENDKVSTVVSF
-470 DKGYTENLIFTVANK
+470 DKGYTENLIFTVAN
-485 KEEEVEETEI
+485 EEKALNTKI
-495 AISDYTFNVE
+495 KISDYTFNVG
-505 INDDE
+505 INGVP
-510 TVANDNYLFQR
+510 TYANDNYLFQR
-521 NLESITQTT
+521 NLEPVSSVSV
-530 DETTSLYLS
+530 EASKLYLS
-539 IASENKKAIGKYV
+539 VANENKGAIGKYV
-552 RSYTG
+552 RNYEG
-557 EKGLDNVT
+557 EEGLKNVT
-565 ITRESDQRIYINQ
+565 ITRGSDQRIYINQ

-583 APEIKHDSELDK
+583 TPEIIEDNEF
-595 ITTYSLNDL
+595 TTYSLLDL
-604 FGPLTTEADF
+604 FGRLTSETEF
-614 EQYNYIAGKDSVLI
+614 ENNNYAVGKDSVLI
-628 KREGSQ
+628 RKEGSE
-634 GVSAEN
+634 GVSAEK

-653 GTTNVAVEIYTSVSP
+653 GTTNVGIEIYTSVSP
-668 LDESEKV
+668 FDESEKS

-694 YNPEDD
+694 YNPESDK
-700 NYFEKLINEDPENGG
+700 YFEKLINDDPENGG
-715 SAYVNVTVKRGNK
+715 SAYVNVAVKRGSK

-735 PETASLTSSGL
+735 PETASLTSSGII
-746 VYLGS
+746 YLGS
-751 SINNNSISYD
+751 SINDKSVSYD

-774 DYKLGNDGVPNG
+774 DYKLGNDGIPSG
-786 DVDDLFMSAMDTE
+786 DVSDLFMNAMDTE

-816 PDDGQNEDIQNA
+816 PDDGQKEDIQNA

-855 NWHNGASQQRTT
+855 NWHNGSSQQRTT

-876 YWPWVKVYNA
+876 YWPWAKVYNA

-946 DNLYLDQNRI
+946 DKLYLDQNRI

-965 NILAYGEKTCQR
+965 NVLAYGEKTCQR

-998 NSAIK
+998 NAAIK

-1008 PTVAE
+1008 PTIAE

-1079 AD
+1079 AE

>member
-8 IYFTEIDNTE
+8 IYFTEIDNAE

-44 TEINSYSDFKSIFG
+44 TEINSYSDFKSTFG
-58 APITGTYAGLAVRSI
+58 TPITGTYAGLAVRSV

-134 CSYVKDSSNDKKKTV
+134 CSYVKDSSNDKQKRV
-149 MLRTPSSGRF
+149 MLRTPSVGRF
-159 TLSDLVEQFN
+159 TLSDLIEQFN
-169 KGLKNQFGFTE
+169 KGLKEQFGFTE
-180 YTFNSPTESSY
+180 YTFKNPIESNY
-191 RVFGIKSGDGN
+191 RVFGIKKGEEDSI
-202 VVGPYFV
+202 VGPYFV

-216 GDLVASEI
+216 GDLVATEI

-237 LKPCSYYYISD
+237 LKPCGHYNITD
-248 GSLDLVENSTNVK
+248 GKIKLNTESTYSSLKTKEEN
-261 ENIIVPDGDI
+261 DI
-271 SNAYLKGGVANG
+271 ESAYLEGNVVHG
-283 TYRFYIKKENQDDKT
+283 TYRFYIKKENQDDKI
-298 VVKVEIPTVEN
+298 VIKVEIPEEDK
-309 ITFKEIAKLIDDV
+309 ISFKKIAELIDNV

-337 KGYKDDQTA
+337 KKYNDGNSLGTEA
-346 LQHTDDSDIDSLSFL
+346 VSDINSLSFL

-375 IETNG
+375 FEDTGTNK
-380 NELSYKKS
+380 SYKKS
-388 LFMPVFMQ
+388 LFMPVFMN
-396 GDKVIGEATPSYI
+396 GDGDAILAMGSYN
-409 SNKLPYVTLTDN
+409 SNKLPYVRLNVDVD
-421 GGGTV
+421 TV
-426 SHNWTTNNSGIEGA
+426 EEAWIYINNTEIDA
-440 PEQPGSLA
+440 PEYPTSLA
-448 LYVLPPISSS
+448 LYVKKPVSSTA
-458 SENNTASAMVSF
+458 ENDKVSTVVSF
-470 DKGYTENLIFTVANK
+470 DKGYTENLIFTVAN
-485 KEEEVEETEI
+485 EEKALNTKI
-495 AISDYTFNVE
+495 KISDYTFNVG
-505 INDDE
+505 IGGD
-510 TVANDNYLFQR
+510 TMSANDNYLFQR
-521 NLESITQTT
+521 NLEPVSSVSV
-530 DETTSLYLS
+530 EASNLYLS
-539 IASENKKAIGKYV
+539 VANENKGAIGKYV
-552 RSYTG
+552 RSYKG
-557 EKGLDNVT
+557 EEGLKNVT
-565 ITRESDQRIYINQ
+565 ITRGSDQRIYINQ

-583 APEIKHDSELDK
+583 TPEIIEDNEF
-595 ITTYSLNDL
+595 TTYSLFDL
-604 FGPLTTEADF
+604 FGRLTSETEF
-614 EQYNYIAGKDSVLI
+614 ENNNYAVGKDSVLI
-628 KREGSQ
+628 RKEGSE
-634 GVSAEN
+634 GVSAEK

-653 GTTNVAVEIYTSVSP
+653 GTTNVGIEIYTSVSP
-668 LDESEKV
+668 FDESEKS

-694 YNPEDD
+694 YNPESDK
-700 NYFEKLINEDPENGG
+700 YFEKLINDDPENDG
-715 SAYVNVTVKRGNK
+715 SAYVNVAVKRGSK

-735 PETASLTSSGL
+735 PETASLTSSGII
-746 VYLGS
+746 YLGS
-751 SINNNSISYD
+751 SINDKSVSYD

-774 DYKLGNDGVPNG
+774 DYKLGNDGIPSG
-786 DVDDLFMSAMDTE
+786 DVSDLFMNAMDTE

-816 PDDGQNEDIQNA
+816 PDDGQKEDIQNA

-855 NWHNGASQQRTT
+855 NWHNGSSQQRTT

-876 YWPWVKVYNA
+876 YWPWAKVYNA

-946 DNLYLDQNRI
+946 DKLYLDQNRI

-965 NILAYGEKTCQR
+965 NVLAYGEKTCQR

-998 NSAIK
+998 NAAIK

-1008 PTVAE
+1008 PTIAE

-1079 AD
+1079 AE

>member
-8 IYFTEIDNTE
+8 IYFTEIDNAE

-44 TEINSYSDFKSIFG
+44 TEINSYSDFKSTFG
-58 APITGTYAGLAVRSI
+58 TPITGTYAGLAVRSV

-134 CSYVKDSSNDKKKTV
+134 CSYVKDSSNDKEKRV
-149 MLRTPSSGRF
+149 MLRTPSVGRF
-159 TLSDLVEQFN
+159 TLSDLIEQFN
-169 KGLKNQFGFTE
+169 KGLKEQFGFTE
-180 YTFNSPTESSY
+180 YTFKNPIESNY
-191 RVFGIKSGDGN
+191 RVFGIKKGEEDSI
-202 VVGPYFV
+202 VGPYFV

-216 GDLVASEI
+216 GDLVATEI

-237 LKPCSYYYISD
+237 LKPCQYYNITD
-248 GSLDLVENSTNVK
+248 GKIKLNTDSTYNSLKTKEEN
-261 ENIIVPDGDI
+261 DI
-271 SNAYLKGGVANG
+271 ESAYLEGNVVHG
-283 TYRFYIKKENQDDKT
+283 TYRFYIKKENQDDKI
-298 VVKVEIPTVEN
+298 VIKVEIPEEDK
-309 ITFKEIAKLIDDV
+309 ISFKKIAELIDNV

-337 KGYKDDQTA
+337 KKYNDGNSLGTEA
-346 LQHTDDSDIDSLSFL
+346 TSELNSLSFL

-375 IETNG
+375 FENTDTNK
-380 NELSYKKS
+380 SYKKS
-388 LFMPVFMQ
+388 LFMPVFMNESEESIFA
-396 GDKVIGEATPSYI
+396 VESYK
-409 SNKLPYVTLTDN
+409 SNKLPYVRLNVDVD
-421 GGGTV
+421 TV
-426 SHNWTTNNSGIEGA
+426 EEAWIERDTEIDA
-440 PEQPGSLA
+440 PEYPTSLA
-448 LYVLPPISSS
+448 LYVKKPVSSTA
-458 SENNTASAMVSF
+458 ENDKVSTVVSF
-470 DKGYTENLIFTVANK
+470 DKGYTENLIFTVAN
-485 KEEEVEETEI
+485 EEKALGTKI
-495 AISDYTFNVE
+495 KISDYTFDVG
-505 INDDE
+505 IGGYPIF
-510 TVANDNYLFQR
+510 ANDNYLFQR
-521 NLESITQTT
+521 NLEPVSSVSV
-530 DETTSLYLS
+530 EASKLYLS
-539 IASENKKAIGKYV
+539 VANENKGAIGKYV
-552 RSYTG
+552 RNYEG
-557 EKGLDNVT
+557 EEGLKNVT
-565 ITRESDQRIYINQ
+565 ITRGSDQRIYINQ

-583 APEIKHDSELDK
+583 TPEIIEDNEF
-595 ITTYSLNDL
+595 TTYSLLDL
-604 FGPLTTEADF
+604 FGPLTSETKF
-614 EQYNYIAGKDSVLI
+614 ENNNYAVGKDSVLI
-628 KREGSQ
+628 RKEGSE
-634 GVSAEN
+634 GVSAEK

-653 GTTNVAVEIYTSVSP
+653 GTTNVGIEIYTSVSP
-668 LDESEKV
+668 FDENEKS

-694 YNPEDD
+694 YNPESDK
-700 NYFEKLINEDPENGG
+700 YFEKLINDDPENGG
-715 SAYVNVTVKRGNK
+715 SAYVNVAVKRGSK

-735 PETASLTSSGL
+735 PETASLTSSGII
-746 VYLGS
+746 YLGS
-751 SINNNSISYD
+751 SINDKSVSYD

-774 DYKLGNDGVPNG
+774 DYKLGNDGIPSG
-786 DVDDLFMSAMDTE
+786 DVSDLFMNAMDTE

-816 PDDGQNEDIQNA
+816 PDDGQKEDIQNA

-855 NWHNGASQQRTT
+855 NWHNGSSQQRTT

-876 YWPWVKVYNA
+876 YWPWAKVYNA

-946 DNLYLDQNRI
+946 DKLYLDQNRI

-965 NILAYGEKTCQR
+965 NVLAYGEKTCQR

-998 NSAIK
+998 NAAIK

-1008 PTVAE
+1008 PTIAE

-1079 AD
+1079 AE

>member
-8 IYFTEIDNTE
+8 IYFTEIDNAE

-44 TEINSYSDFKSIFG
+44 TEINSYSDFKSTFG
-58 APITGTYAGLAVRSI
+58 TPITGTYAGLAVRSV

-124 GKTFKNGELY
+124 EKTFKNGELY
-134 CSYVKDSSNDKKKTV
+134 CSYVKDSSTDNQKRV
-149 MLRTPSSGRF
+149 MLRTPSVGRF
-159 TLSDLVEQFN
+159 TLSDLIEQFN
-169 KGLKNQFGFTE
+169 KGLKEQFGFTE
-180 YTFNSPTESSY
+180 YTFKNPIESNY
-191 RVFGIKSGDGN
+191 RVFGIKKGEEDGI
-202 VVGPYFV
+202 VGPYFV

-216 GDLVASEI
+216 GDLVATEI

-237 LKPCSYYYISD
+237 LKPCQYYNITD
-248 GSLDLVENSTNVK
+248 GKIKLNTESTHSSLITKEENDIESVYLEGNV
-261 ENIIVPDGDI
+261 VH
-271 SNAYLKGGVANG
+271 G
-283 TYRFYIKKENQDDKT
+283 TYRFYIKKENQNDKI
-298 VVKVEIPTVEN
+298 VIKVEIPEEVN
-309 ITFKEIAKLIDDV
+309 ITFKKIAELIDNV

-337 KGYKDDQTA
+337 KKYNDGNSLGTEA
-346 LQHTDDSDIDSLSFL
+346 VSDINSLSFL

-375 IETNG
+375 FENTGTNK
-380 NELSYKKS
+380 SYKKS
-388 LFMPVFMQ
+388 LFMPVFMNESEESIFA
-396 GDKVIGEATPSYI
+396 VESYN
-409 SNKLPYVTLTDN
+409 SNKLPYVRLNVNVD
-421 GGGTV
+421 TV
-426 SHNWTTNNSGIEGA
+426 EEEWIERDTEIDA
-440 PEQPGSLA
+440 PEYPTSLA
-448 LYVLPPISSS
+448 FYVKKPVSSIA
-458 SENNTASAMVSF
+458 ENDKVSTVVSF
-470 DKGYTENLIFTVANK
+470 DKGYTENLIFTVAN
-485 KEEEVEETEI
+485 EEKALNTKI
-495 AISDYTFNVE
+495 KISDYTFNVG
-505 INDDE
+505 IGGDTTN
-510 TVANDNYLFQR
+510 ANDNYLFQR
-521 NLESITQTT
+521 NLEPVSSVSV
-530 DETTSLYLS
+530 EPSNLYLS
-539 IASENKKAIGKYV
+539 VANENKGAIGKYL
-552 RSYTG
+552 RSYKG
-557 EKGLDNVT
+557 EEGLENVT
-565 ITRESDQRIYINQ
+565 ITRGSDQRIYINQ
-578 TDGLD
+578 TNGLD
-583 APEIKHDSELDK
+583 TPEITTEDTEL
-595 ITTYSLNDL
+595 TTYSLLDL
-604 FGPLTTEADF
+604 FGRLTSETEF
-614 EQYNYIAGKDSVLI
+614 ENNNYAVGKDSVLI
-628 KREGSQ
+628 RKEGSE
-634 GVSAEN
+634 GVSAEK

-653 GTTNVAVEIYTSVSP
+653 GTTNVGIEIYTSVSP
-668 LDESEKV
+668 FDENEKS

-694 YNPEDD
+694 YNPESDK
-700 NYFEKLINEDPENGG
+700 YFEKLINDDPENGG
-715 SAYVNVTVKRGNK
+715 SAYVNVAVKRGSK

-735 PETASLTSSGL
+735 PETASLTSSGII
-746 VYLGS
+746 YLGS
-751 SINNNSISYD
+751 SINDKSVSYD

-774 DYKLGNDGVPNG
+774 DYKLGNDGIPSG
-786 DVDDLFMSAMDTE
+786 DVSDLFMNAMDTE

-816 PDDGQNEDIQNA
+816 PDDGQKEDIQNA

-855 NWHNGASQQRTT
+855 NWHNGSSQQRTT

-876 YWPWVKVYNA
+876 YWPWAKVYNA

-946 DNLYLDQNRI
+946 DKLYLDQNRI

-965 NILAYGEKTCQR
+965 NVLAYGEKTCQR

-998 NSAIK
+998 NAAIK

-1008 PTVAE
+1008 PTIAE

-1079 AD
+1079 AE

>member
-8 IYFTEIDNTE
+8 IYFTEIDNAE

-44 TEINSYSDFKSIFG
+44 TEINSYSDFKSTFG
-58 APITGTYAGLAVRSI
+58 TPITGTYAGLAVRSV

-134 CSYVKDSSNDKKKTV
+134 CSYVKDSSNDKQKRV
-149 MLRTPSSGRF
+149 MLRTPSVGRF
-159 TLSDLVEQFN
+159 TLSDLIEQFN
-169 KGLKNQFGFTE
+169 KGLKEQFGFTE
-180 YTFNSPTESSY
+180 YTFKNPIESNY
-191 RVFGIKSGDGN
+191 RVFGIKKGEEDSI
-202 VVGPYFV
+202 VGPYFV

-216 GDLVASEI
+216 GDLVATEI

-237 LKPCSYYYISD
+237 LKPCGHYNITD
-248 GSLDLVENSTNVK
+248 GKIKLNTESTYSSLKTKEEN
-261 ENIIVPDGDI
+261 DI
-271 SNAYLKGGVANG
+271 ESAYLEGNVVHG
-283 TYRFYIKKENQDDKT
+283 TYRFYIKKENQDDKI
-298 VVKVEIPTVEN
+298 VIKVEIPEEDK
-309 ITFKEIAKLIDDV
+309 ISFKKIAELIDNV

-337 KGYKDDQTA
+337 KKYNDGNSLGTEA
-346 LQHTDDSDIDSLSFL
+346 VSDINSLSFL

-375 IETNG
+375 FEDTGTNK
-380 NELSYKKS
+380 SYKKS
-388 LFMPVFMQ
+388 LFMPVFMNRDSDAILAM
-396 GDKVIGEATPSYI
+396 GSYN
-409 SNKLPYVTLTDN
+409 SNKLPYVRLNVDVD
-421 GGGTV
+421 TV
-426 SHNWTTNNSGIEGA
+426 EEAWIYTNNTEIDA
-440 PEQPGSLA
+440 PEYPTSLA
-448 LYVLPPISSS
+448 LYVKKPVSSTA
-458 SENNTASAMVSF
+458 ENDKVSTVVSF
-470 DKGYTENLIFTVANK
+470 DKGYTENLIFTVAN
-485 KEEEVEETEI
+485 EEKALNTKI
-495 AISDYTFNVE
+495 KISDYTFNVG
-505 INDDE
+505 IGGD
-510 TVANDNYLFQR
+510 TMSANDNYLFQR
-521 NLESITQTT
+521 NLEPVSSVSV
-530 DETTSLYLS
+530 EASNLYLS
-539 IASENKKAIGKYV
+539 VANENKGAIGKYV
-552 RSYTG
+552 RSYKG
-557 EKGLDNVT
+557 EEGLKNVT
-565 ITRESDQRIYINQ
+565 ITRGSDQRIYINQ

-583 APEIKHDSELDK
+583 TPEIIEDNEF
-595 ITTYSLNDL
+595 TTYSLFDL
-604 FGPLTTEADF
+604 FGRLTSETEF
-614 EQYNYIAGKDSVLI
+614 ENNNYAVGKDSVLI
-628 KREGSQ
+628 RKEGSE
-634 GVSAEN
+634 GVSAEK

-653 GTTNVAVEIYTSVSP
+653 GTTNVGIEIYTSVSP
-668 LDESEKV
+668 FDESEKS

-694 YNPEDD
+694 YNPESDK
-700 NYFEKLINEDPENGG
+700 YFEKLINDDPENDG
-715 SAYVNVTVKRGNK
+715 SAYVNVAVKRGSK

-735 PETASLTSSGL
+735 PETASLTSSGII
-746 VYLGS
+746 YLGS
-751 SINNNSISYD
+751 SINDKSVSYD

-774 DYKLGNDGVPNG
+774 DYKLGNDGIPSG
-786 DVDDLFMSAMDTE
+786 DVSDLFMNAMDTE

-816 PDDGQNEDIQNA
+816 PDDGQKEDIQNA

-855 NWHNGASQQRTT
+855 NWHNGSSQQRTT

-876 YWPWVKVYNA
+876 YWPWAKVYNA

-946 DNLYLDQNRI
+946 DKLYLDQNRI

-965 NILAYGEKTCQR
+965 NVLAYGEKTCQR

-998 NSAIK
+998 NAAIK

-1008 PTVAE
+1008 PTIAE

-1079 AD
+1079 AE

>member
-237 LKPCSYYYISD
+237 LKPCSYYYISG

-380 NELSYKKS
+380 NKLSYKKS

-409 SNKLPYVTLTDN
+409 SNKLPYVTLADN
-421 GGGTV
+421 GGTV
-426 SHNWTTNNSGIEGA
+426 SHNWTTNNSGIEGV

-448 LYVLPPISSS
+448 LYVLPPVSSS
-458 SENNTASAMVSF
+458 S
-470 DKGYTENLIFTVANK
+470 L
-485 KEEEVEETEI
+485 
-495 AISDYTFNVE
+495 
-505 INDDE
+505 
-510 TVANDNYLFQR
+510 
-521 NLESITQTT
+521 
-530 DETTSLYLS
+530 
-539 IASENKKAIGKYV
+539 
-552 RSYTG
+552 
-557 EKGLDNVT
+557 
-565 ITRESDQRIYINQ
+565 
-578 TDGLD
+578 
-583 APEIKHDSELDK
+583 
-595 ITTYSLNDL
+595 YSLTL
-604 FGPLTTEADF
+604 
-614 EQYNYIAGKDSVLI
+614 
-628 KREGSQ
+628 
-634 GVSAEN
+634 
-640 NDMIIFTAKEYGS
+640 
-653 GTTNVAVEIYTSVSP
+653 
-668 LDESEKV
+668 
-675 HYIDL
+675 
-680 YVDGIKKESWEDVS
+680 
-694 YNPEDD
+694 
-700 NYFEKLINEDPENGG
+700 
-715 SAYVNVTVKRGNK
+715 
-728 LSGEVEV
+728 
-735 PETASLTSSGL
+735 
-746 VYLGS
+746 
-751 SINNNSISYD
+751 
-761 DSTAEKE
+761 
-768 TEYQYY
+768 
-774 DYKLGNDGVPNG
+774 
-786 DVDDLFMSAMDTE
+786 
-799 TSGLS
+799 
-804 NKDLYSWHILIT
+804 
-816 PDDGQNEDIQNA
+816 A
-828 AIELCEYMEDAIYI
+828 A
-842 ADPPQGLSRDGVI
+842 
-855 NWHNGASQQRTT
+855 
-867 ALQSNYCCT
+867 
-876 YWPWVKVYNA
+876 
-886 IESKYQYV
+886 
-894 MPSIVMA
+894 
-901 AQFCKVD
+901 F
-908 NNYGPWYAPAG
+908 
-919 ATNGYCSTVLDLEV
+919 
-933 NSKDKRYPNKIDR
+933 
-946 DNLYLDQNRI
+946 
-956 NPFLKLRNG
+956 
-965 NILAYGEKTCQR
+965 
-977 KNSTLTKIHTRR
+977 
-989 MLIALKKEL
+989 IALKV
-998 NSAIK
+998 NPSSI
-1003 GYIFQ
+1003 
-1008 PTVAE
+1008 
-1013 NINKIRNSVTTIME
+1013 
-1027 TYKNGGAVDS
+1027 
-1037 YNIDT
+1037 
-1042 SMNTTETLQQDILY
+1042 
-1056 IAISCVPVGCIEQ
+1056 IS
-1069 VEITFTLNKS
+1069 S
-1079 AD
+1079 

>member
-8 IYFTEIDNTE
+8 IYFTEIDNAE

-44 TEINSYSDFKSIFG
+44 TEINSYSDFKSTFG
-58 APITGTYAGLAVRSI
+58 TPITGTYAGLAVRSV

-124 GKTFKNGELY
+124 EKTFKNGELY
-134 CSYVKDSSNDKKKTV
+134 CSYVKDSSNDKQKRV
-149 MLRTPSSGRF
+149 MLRTPSVGRF
-159 TLSDLVEQFN
+159 TLSDLIEQFN
-169 KGLKNQFGFTE
+169 KGLKEQFGFTE
-180 YTFNSPTESSY
+180 YTFKNPVESNY
-191 RVFGIKSGDGN
+191 RVFGIKKGEEDSI
-202 VVGPYFV
+202 VGPYFV

-216 GDLVASEI
+216 GDLVATEI

-237 LKPCSYYYISD
+237 LKPCQYYNITEGKITLNTDSTYNSLKTKEENDIESAYLD
-248 GSLDLVENSTNVK
+248 GSVVH
-261 ENIIVPDGDI
+261 
-271 SNAYLKGGVANG
+271 G
-283 TYRFYIKKENQDDKT
+283 TYRFYIKKENQDDKI
-298 VVKVEIPTVEN
+298 VIKVEIPEEDK
-309 ITFKEIAKLIDDV
+309 ITFKKIAELIDNV

-337 KGYKDDQTA
+337 KKYNDGNSLGTEA
-346 LQHTDDSDIDSLSFL
+346 TSDLNSLSFL

-375 IETNG
+375 FENTGTNK
-380 NELSYKKS
+380 SYKKS
-388 LFMPVFMQ
+388 LFMPVFMN
-396 GDKVIGEATPSYI
+396 GDVDASLAMGSYN
-409 SNKLPYVTLTDN
+409 SNKLPYVRLNVDVD
-421 GGGTV
+421 TV
-426 SHNWTTNNSGIEGA
+426 EEAWIGTNNEEIDA
-440 PEQPGSLA
+440 PEYPTSLA
-448 LYVLPPISSS
+448 LYVKKPVSSTA
-458 SENNTASAMVSF
+458 ENDKVSTVVSF
-470 DKGYTENLIFTVANK
+470 DKGYTENLIFTVAN
-485 KEEEVEETEI
+485 EEKALNTKI
-495 AISDYTFNVE
+495 KISDYTFNVG
-505 INDDE
+505 INGVP
-510 TVANDNYLFQR
+510 TYANDNYLFQR
-521 NLESITQTT
+521 NLEPVSSVSV
-530 DETTSLYLS
+530 EASKLYLS
-539 IASENKKAIGKYV
+539 VANENKGAIGKYV
-552 RSYTG
+552 RSYKG
-557 EKGLDNVT
+557 EEGLENVT
-565 ITRESDQRIYINQ
+565 ITRGSDQRIYINQ

-583 APEIKHDSELDK
+583 TPEIIEDNEF
-595 ITTYSLNDL
+595 TTYSLLDL
-604 FGPLTTEADF
+604 FGRLTSETEF
-614 EQYNYIAGKDSVLI
+614 ENNNYAVGKDSVLI
-628 KREGSQ
+628 RKEGSE
-634 GVSAEN
+634 GVSAEK

-653 GTTNVAVEIYTSVSP
+653 GTTNVGIEIYTSVSP
-668 LDESEKV
+668 FDENEKS

-694 YNPEDD
+694 YNPESDK
-700 NYFEKLINEDPENGG
+700 YFEKLINDDPENGG
-715 SAYVNVTVKRGNK
+715 SAYVNVAVKRGSK

-735 PETASLTSSGL
+735 PETASLTSSGII
-746 VYLGS
+746 YLGS
-751 SINNNSISYD
+751 SINDKSVSYD

-774 DYKLGNDGVPNG
+774 DYKLGNDGIPSG
-786 DVDDLFMSAMDTE
+786 DVSDLFMNAMDTE

-816 PDDGQNEDIQNA
+816 PDDGQKEDIQNA

-855 NWHNGASQQRTT
+855 NWHNGSSQQRTT

-876 YWPWVKVYNA
+876 YWPWAKVYNA

-946 DNLYLDQNRI
+946 DKLYLDQNRI

-965 NILAYGEKTCQR
+965 NVLAYGEKTCQR

-998 NSAIK
+998 NAAIK

-1008 PTVAE
+1008 PTIAE

-1079 AD
+1079 AE

>member
-8 IYFTEIDNTE
+8 IYFTEIDNAE

-44 TEINSYSDFKSIFG
+44 TEINSYSDFKSTFG
-58 APITGTYAGLAVRSI
+58 TPITGTYAGLAVRSV

-134 CSYVKDSSNDKKKTV
+134 CSYVKDSSNDKQKRV
-149 MLRTPSSGRF
+149 MLRTPSVGRF
-159 TLSDLVEQFN
+159 TLSDLIEQFN
-169 KGLKNQFGFTE
+169 KGLKEQFGFTE
-180 YTFNSPTESSY
+180 YTFKNPIESNY
-191 RVFGIKSGDGN
+191 RVFGIKKGEEDSI
-202 VVGPYFV
+202 VGPYFV

-216 GDLVASEI
+216 GDLVATEI

-237 LKPCSYYYISD
+237 LKPCGHYNITD
-248 GSLDLVENSTNVK
+248 GKIKLNTESTYSSLKTKEEN
-261 ENIIVPDGDI
+261 DI
-271 SNAYLKGGVANG
+271 ESAYLEGNVVHG
-283 TYRFYIKKENQDDKT
+283 TYRFYIKKENQDDKI
-298 VVKVEIPTVEN
+298 VIKVEIPEEDK
-309 ITFKEIAKLIDDV
+309 ISFKKIAELIDNV

-337 KGYKDDQTA
+337 KKYNDGNSLGTEA
-346 LQHTDDSDIDSLSFL
+346 VSDINSLSFL

-375 IETNG
+375 FEDTGTNK
-380 NELSYKKS
+380 SYKKS
-388 LFMPVFMQ
+388 LFMPVFMNRDSDAILAM
-396 GDKVIGEATPSYI
+396 GSYN
-409 SNKLPYVTLTDN
+409 SNKLPYVRLNVDVD
-421 GGGTV
+421 TV
-426 SHNWTTNNSGIEGA
+426 EEAWIGTNNEEIDA
-440 PEQPGSLA
+440 PEYPTSLA
-448 LYVLPPISSS
+448 LYVKKPVSSTA
-458 SENNTASAMVSF
+458 ENDKVSTVVSF
-470 DKGYTENLIFTVANK
+470 DKGYTENLIFTVAN
-485 KEEEVEETEI
+485 EEKALNTKI
-495 AISDYTFNVE
+495 KISDYTFNVG
-505 INDDE
+505 IGGD
-510 TVANDNYLFQR
+510 TMSANDNYLFQR
-521 NLESITQTT
+521 NLEPVSSVSV
-530 DETTSLYLS
+530 EASNLYLS
-539 IASENKKAIGKYV
+539 VANENKGAIGKYV
-552 RSYTG
+552 RSYKG
-557 EKGLDNVT
+557 EEGLKNVT
-565 ITRESDQRIYINQ
+565 ITRGSDQRIYINQ

-583 APEIKHDSELDK
+583 TPEIIEDNEF
-595 ITTYSLNDL
+595 TTYSLFDL
-604 FGPLTTEADF
+604 FGRLTSETEF
-614 EQYNYIAGKDSVLI
+614 ENNNYAVGKDSVLI
-628 KREGSQ
+628 RKEGSE
-634 GVSAEN
+634 GVSAEK

-653 GTTNVAVEIYTSVSP
+653 GTTNVGIEIYTSVSP
-668 LDESEKV
+668 FDESEKS

-694 YNPEDD
+694 YNPESDK
-700 NYFEKLINEDPENGG
+700 YFEKLINDDPENDG
-715 SAYVNVTVKRGNK
+715 SAYVNVAVKRGSK

-735 PETASLTSSGL
+735 PETASLTSSGII
-746 VYLGS
+746 YLGS
-751 SINNNSISYD
+751 SINDKSVSYD

-774 DYKLGNDGVPNG
+774 DYKLGNDGIPSG
-786 DVDDLFMSAMDTE
+786 DVSDLFMNAMDTE

-816 PDDGQNEDIQNA
+816 PDDGQKEDIQNA

-855 NWHNGASQQRTT
+855 NWHNGSSQQRTT

-876 YWPWVKVYNA
+876 YWPWAKVYNA

-946 DNLYLDQNRI
+946 DKLYLDQNRI

-965 NILAYGEKTCQR
+965 NVLAYGEKTCQR

-998 NSAIK
+998 NAAIK

-1008 PTVAE
+1008 PTIAE

-1079 AD
+1079 AE

>member
-8 IYFTEIDNTE
+8 IYFTEIDNAE

-44 TEINSYSDFKSIFG
+44 TEINSYSDFKSTFG
-58 APITGTYAGLAVRSI
+58 TPITGTYAGLAVRSV

-134 CSYVKDSSNDKKKTV
+134 CSYVKDSSNDKQKRV
-149 MLRTPSSGRF
+149 MLRTPSVGRF
-159 TLSDLVEQFN
+159 TLSDLIEQFN
-169 KGLKNQFGFTE
+169 KGLKEQFGFTE
-180 YTFNSPTESSY
+180 YTFKNPIESNY
-191 RVFGIKSGDGN
+191 RVFGIKKGEEDSI
-202 VVGPYFV
+202 VGPYFV

-216 GDLVASEI
+216 GDLVATEI

-237 LKPCSYYYISD
+237 LKPCGHYNITD
-248 GSLDLVENSTNVK
+248 GKIKLNTESTYSSLKTKEEN
-261 ENIIVPDGDI
+261 DI
-271 SNAYLKGGVANG
+271 ESAYLEGNVVHG
-283 TYRFYIKKENQDDKT
+283 TYRFYIKKENQDDKI
-298 VVKVEIPTVEN
+298 VIKVEIPEEDK
-309 ITFKEIAKLIDDV
+309 ISFKKIAELIDNV

-337 KGYKDDQTA
+337 KKYNDGNSLGTEA
-346 LQHTDDSDIDSLSFL
+346 VSDINSLSFL

-375 IETNG
+375 FENTGTNK
-380 NELSYKKS
+380 SYKKS
-388 LFMPVFMQ
+388 LFMPVFMN
-396 GDKVIGEATPSYI
+396 GDFDAILAMGSYN
-409 SNKLPYVTLTDN
+409 SNKLPYVRLNVDVD
-421 GGGTV
+421 TV
-426 SHNWTTNNSGIEGA
+426 EEAWIYTNNTEIDA
-440 PEQPGSLA
+440 PEYPTSLA
-448 LYVLPPISSS
+448 LYVKKPVSSTA
-458 SENNTASAMVSF
+458 ENDKVSTVVSF
-470 DKGYTENLIFTVANK
+470 DKGYTENLIFTVAN
-485 KEEEVEETEI
+485 EEKALNTKI
-495 AISDYTFNVE
+495 KISDYTFNVG
-505 INDDE
+505 IGGD
-510 TVANDNYLFQR
+510 TMSANDNYLFQR
-521 NLESITQTT
+521 NLEPVSSVSV
-530 DETTSLYLS
+530 EASNLYLS
-539 IASENKKAIGKYV
+539 VANENKGAIGKYV
-552 RSYTG
+552 RSYKG
-557 EKGLDNVT
+557 EEGLKNVT
-565 ITRESDQRIYINQ
+565 ITRGSDQRIYINQ

-583 APEIKHDSELDK
+583 TPEIIEDNEF
-595 ITTYSLNDL
+595 TTYSLFDL
-604 FGPLTTEADF
+604 FGRLTSETEF
-614 EQYNYIAGKDSVLI
+614 ENNNYAVGKDSVLI
-628 KREGSQ
+628 RKEGSE
-634 GVSAEN
+634 GVSAEK

-653 GTTNVAVEIYTSVSP
+653 GTTNVGIEIYTSVSP
-668 LDESEKV
+668 FDESEKS

-694 YNPEDD
+694 YNPESDK
-700 NYFEKLINEDPENGG
+700 YFEKLINDDPENGG
-715 SAYVNVTVKRGNK
+715 SAYVNVAVKRGSK

-735 PETASLTSSGL
+735 PETASLTSSGII
-746 VYLGS
+746 YLGS
-751 SINNNSISYD
+751 SINDKSVSYD

-774 DYKLGNDGVPNG
+774 DYKLGNDGIPSG
-786 DVDDLFMSAMDTE
+786 DVSDLFMNAMDTE

-816 PDDGQNEDIQNA
+816 PDDGQKEDIQNA

-855 NWHNGASQQRTT
+855 NWHNGSSQQRTT

-876 YWPWVKVYNA
+876 YWPWAKVYNA

-946 DNLYLDQNRI
+946 DKLYLDQNRI

-965 NILAYGEKTCQR
+965 NVLAYGEKTCQR

-998 NSAIK
+998 NAAIK

-1008 PTVAE
+1008 PTIAE

-1079 AD
+1079 AE

>member
-8 IYFTEIDNTE
+8 IYFTEIDNAE

-44 TEINSYSDFKSIFG
+44 TEINSYSDFKSTFG
-58 APITGTYAGLAVRSI
+58 TPITGTYAGLAVRSV

-134 CSYVKDSSNDKKKTV
+134 CSYVKDSSNDKQKRV
-149 MLRTPSSGRF
+149 MLRTPSVGRF
-159 TLSDLVEQFN
+159 TLSDLIEQFN
-169 KGLKNQFGFTE
+169 KGLKEQFGFTE
-180 YTFNSPTESSY
+180 YTFKNPIESNY
-191 RVFGIKSGDGN
+191 RVFGIKKGEEDSI
-202 VVGPYFV
+202 VGPYFV

-216 GDLVASEI
+216 GDLVATEI

-237 LKPCSYYYISD
+237 LKPCGHYNITD
-248 GSLDLVENSTNVK
+248 GKIKLNTESTYSSLKTKEEN
-261 ENIIVPDGDI
+261 DI
-271 SNAYLKGGVANG
+271 ESAYLEGNVVHG
-283 TYRFYIKKENQDDKT
+283 TYRFYIKKENQDDKI
-298 VVKVEIPTVEN
+298 VIKVEIPEEDK
-309 ITFKEIAKLIDDV
+309 ISFKKIAELIDNV

-337 KGYKDDQTA
+337 KKYNDGNSLGTEA
-346 LQHTDDSDIDSLSFL
+346 VSDINSLSFL

-375 IETNG
+375 FEDTGTNK
-380 NELSYKKS
+380 SYKKS
-388 LFMPVFMQ
+388 LFMPVFMN
-396 GDKVIGEATPSYI
+396 GDGDAILAMGSYN
-409 SNKLPYVTLTDN
+409 SNKLPYVRLNVDVD
-421 GGGTV
+421 TV
-426 SHNWTTNNSGIEGA
+426 EEAWIGTNNEEIDA
-440 PEQPGSLA
+440 PEYPTSLA
-448 LYVLPPISSS
+448 LYVKKPVSSTA
-458 SENNTASAMVSF
+458 ENDKVSTVVSF
-470 DKGYTENLIFTVANK
+470 DKGYTENLIFTVAN
-485 KEEEVEETEI
+485 EEKALNTKI
-495 AISDYTFNVE
+495 KISDYTFNVG
-505 INDDE
+505 IGGD
-510 TVANDNYLFQR
+510 TMSANDNYLFQR
-521 NLESITQTT
+521 NLEPVSSVSV
-530 DETTSLYLS
+530 EASNLYLS
-539 IASENKKAIGKYV
+539 VANENKGAIGKYV
-552 RSYTG
+552 RSYKG
-557 EKGLDNVT
+557 EEGLKNVT
-565 ITRESDQRIYINQ
+565 ITRGSDQRIYINQ

-583 APEIKHDSELDK
+583 TPEIIEDNEF
-595 ITTYSLNDL
+595 TTYSLFDL
-604 FGPLTTEADF
+604 FGRLTSETEF
-614 EQYNYIAGKDSVLI
+614 ENNNYAVGKDSVLI
-628 KREGSQ
+628 RKEGSE
-634 GVSAEN
+634 GVSAEK

-653 GTTNVAVEIYTSVSP
+653 GTTNVGIEIYTSVSP
-668 LDESEKV
+668 FDESEKS

-694 YNPEDD
+694 YNPESDK
-700 NYFEKLINEDPENGG
+700 YFEKLINDDPENGG
-715 SAYVNVTVKRGNK
+715 SAYVNVAVKRGSK

-735 PETASLTSSGL
+735 PETASLTSSGII
-746 VYLGS
+746 YLGS
-751 SINNNSISYD
+751 SINDKSVSYD

-774 DYKLGNDGVPNG
+774 DYKLGNDGIPSG
-786 DVDDLFMSAMDTE
+786 DVSDLFMNAMDTE

-816 PDDGQNEDIQNA
+816 PDDGQKEDIQNA

-855 NWHNGASQQRTT
+855 NWHNGSSQQRTT

-876 YWPWVKVYNA
+876 YWPWAKVYNA

-946 DNLYLDQNRI
+946 DKLYLDQNRI

-965 NILAYGEKTCQR
+965 NVLAYGEKTCQR

-998 NSAIK
+998 NAAIK

-1008 PTVAE
+1008 PTIAE

-1079 AD
+1079 AE

>member
-8 IYFTEIDNTE
+8 IYFTEIDNAE

-44 TEINSYSDFKSIFG
+44 TEINSYSDFKSTFG
-58 APITGTYAGLAVRSI
+58 TPITGTYAGLAVRSV

-134 CSYVKDSSNDKKKTV
+134 CSYVKDSSNDKEKRV
-149 MLRTPSSGRF
+149 MLRTPSVGRF
-159 TLSDLVEQFN
+159 TLSDLIEQFN
-169 KGLKNQFGFTE
+169 KGLKEQFGFTE
-180 YTFNSPTESSY
+180 YTFKNPIESNY
-191 RVFGIKSGDGN
+191 RVFGIKKGEEDSI
-202 VVGPYFV
+202 VGPYFV

-216 GDLVASEI
+216 GDLVATEI

-237 LKPCSYYYISD
+237 LKPCQYYNITD
-248 GSLDLVENSTNVK
+248 GKIKLNTDSTYNSLKTKEEN
-261 ENIIVPDGDI
+261 DI
-271 SNAYLKGGVANG
+271 ESAYLEGNVVHG
-283 TYRFYIKKENQDDKT
+283 TYRFYIKKENQDDKI
-298 VVKVEIPTVEN
+298 VIKVEIPEEDK
-309 ITFKEIAKLIDDV
+309 ISFKKIAELIDNV

-337 KGYKDDQTA
+337 KKYNDGNSLGTNA
-346 LQHTDDSDIDSLSFL
+346 TSELNSLSFL

-375 IETNG
+375 FENTGTNK
-380 NELSYKKS
+380 SYKKS
-388 LFMPVFMQ
+388 LFMPVFMNESEESIFA
-396 GDKVIGEATPSYI
+396 VESYK
-409 SNKLPYVTLTDN
+409 SNKLPYVRLNVDVD
-421 GGGTV
+421 TV
-426 SHNWTTNNSGIEGA
+426 EEAWIERDTEIDA
-440 PEQPGSLA
+440 PEYPTSLA
-448 LYVLPPISSS
+448 LYVKKPVSSTA
-458 SENNTASAMVSF
+458 ENDKVSTVVSF
-470 DKGYTENLIFTVANK
+470 DKGYTENLIFTVAN
-485 KEEEVEETEI
+485 EEKALGTKI
-495 AISDYTFNVE
+495 KISDYTFDVG
-505 INDDE
+505 IGGYPIF
-510 TVANDNYLFQR
+510 ANDNYLFQR
-521 NLESITQTT
+521 NLEPVSSVSV
-530 DETTSLYLS
+530 EASKLYLS
-539 IASENKKAIGKYV
+539 VANENKGAIGKYV
-552 RSYTG
+552 RNYEG
-557 EKGLDNVT
+557 EEGLKNVT
-565 ITRESDQRIYINQ
+565 ITRGSDQRIYINQ

-583 APEIKHDSELDK
+583 TPEIIEDNEF
-595 ITTYSLNDL
+595 TTYSLLDL
-604 FGPLTTEADF
+604 FGPLTSETKF
-614 EQYNYIAGKDSVLI
+614 ENNNYAVGKDSVLI
-628 KREGSQ
+628 RKEGSE
-634 GVSAEN
+634 GVSAEK

-653 GTTNVAVEIYTSVSP
+653 GTTNVGIEIYTSVSP
-668 LDESEKV
+668 FDENEKS

-694 YNPEDD
+694 YNPESDK
-700 NYFEKLINEDPENGG
+700 YFEKLINDDPENGG
-715 SAYVNVTVKRGNK
+715 SAYVNVAVKRGSK

-735 PETASLTSSGL
+735 PETASLTSSGII
-746 VYLGS
+746 YLGS
-751 SINNNSISYD
+751 SINDKSVSYD

-774 DYKLGNDGVPNG
+774 DYKLGNDGIPSG
-786 DVDDLFMSAMDTE
+786 DVSDLFMNAMDTE

-816 PDDGQNEDIQNA
+816 PDDGQKEDIQNA

-855 NWHNGASQQRTT
+855 NWHNGSSQQRTT

-876 YWPWVKVYNA
+876 YWPWAKVYNA

-946 DNLYLDQNRI
+946 DKLYLDQNRI

-965 NILAYGEKTCQR
+965 NVLAYGEKTCQR

-998 NSAIK
+998 NAAIK

-1008 PTVAE
+1008 PTIAE

-1079 AD
+1079 AE

>member
-8 IYFTEIDNTE
+8 IYFTEIDNAE

-44 TEINSYSDFKSIFG
+44 TEINSYSDFKSTFG
-58 APITGTYAGLAVRSI
+58 TPITGTYAGLAVRSV

-134 CSYVKDSSNDKKKTV
+134 CSYVKDSSNDKEKRV
-149 MLRTPSSGRF
+149 MLRTPSVGRF
-159 TLSDLVEQFN
+159 TLSDLIEQFN
-169 KGLKNQFGFTE
+169 KGLKEQFGFTE
-180 YTFNSPTESSY
+180 YTFKNPIESNY
-191 RVFGIKSGDGN
+191 RVFGINKGEEDDI
-202 VVGPYFV
+202 VGPYFV

-216 GDLVASEI
+216 GDLVATEI

-237 LKPCSYYYISD
+237 LKPCGHYNITEGKITLNTESTYNSLKTKEENDIESAYLD
-248 GSLDLVENSTNVK
+248 GSVVH
-261 ENIIVPDGDI
+261 
-271 SNAYLKGGVANG
+271 G
-283 TYRFYIKKENQDDKT
+283 TYRFYIKKENQDEKI
-298 VVKVEIPTVEN
+298 VIKVEIPEEDK
-309 ITFKEIAKLIDDV
+309 ITFKKIAELIDNV

-337 KGYKDDQTA
+337 KKYNDGNSLGTEA
-346 LQHTDDSDIDSLSFL
+346 TSELDSLSFL

-375 IETNG
+375 FEDTGTNK
-380 NELSYKKS
+380 SYKKS
-388 LFMPVFMQ
+388 LFMPVFMS
-396 GDKVIGEATPSYI
+396 GDADASLAMGSYN
-409 SNKLPYVTLTDN
+409 SNKLPYVRLNVNVD
-421 GGGTV
+421 TV
-426 SHNWTTNNSGIEGA
+426 EEAWIGTNNEEINA
-440 PEQPGSLA
+440 PEYPTSLA
-448 LYVLPPISSS
+448 LYVKKPVSSTA
-458 SENNTASAMVSF
+458 ENDKVSTVVSF
-470 DKGYTENLIFTVANK
+470 DKGYTENLIFTVAN
-485 KEEEVEETEI
+485 EEKALNTKI
-495 AISDYTFNVE
+495 KISDYTFDVG
-505 INDDE
+505 IDGYPIF
-510 TVANDNYLFQR
+510 ANDNYLFQR
-521 NLESITQTT
+521 NLEPVSSVSV
-530 DETTSLYLS
+530 EASKLYLS
-539 IASENKKAIGKYV
+539 VANENKGAIGKYV
-552 RSYTG
+552 RSYKG
-557 EKGLDNVT
+557 EEGLKNVT
-565 ITRESDQRIYINQ
+565 ITRGSDQRIYINQ

-583 APEIKHDSELDK
+583 TPEIIEDNEF
-595 ITTYSLNDL
+595 TTYSLFDL
-604 FGPLTTEADF
+604 FGRLTSETEF
-614 EQYNYIAGKDSVLI
+614 ENNNYAVGKDSVLI
-628 KREGSQ
+628 RKEGSE
-634 GVSAEN
+634 GVSAEK

-653 GTTNVAVEIYTSVSP
+653 GTTNVGIEIYTSVSP
-668 LDESEKV
+668 FDENEKS

-694 YNPEDD
+694 YNPESDK
-700 NYFEKLINEDPENGG
+700 YFEKLINDDPENGG
-715 SAYVNVTVKRGNK
+715 SAYVNVAVKRGSK

-735 PETASLTSSGL
+735 PETASLTSSGII
-746 VYLGS
+746 YLGS
-751 SINNNSISYD
+751 SINDKSVSYD

-774 DYKLGNDGVPNG
+774 DYKLGNDGIPSG
-786 DVDDLFMSAMDTE
+786 DVSDLFMNAMDTE

-816 PDDGQNEDIQNA
+816 PDDGQKEDIQNA

-855 NWHNGASQQRTT
+855 NWHNGSSQQRTT

-876 YWPWVKVYNA
+876 YWPWAKVYNA

-946 DNLYLDQNRI
+946 DKLYLDQNRI

-965 NILAYGEKTCQR
+965 NVLAYGEKTCQR

-998 NSAIK
+998 NAAIK

-1008 PTVAE
+1008 PTIAE

-1079 AD
+1079 AE

>member
-8 IYFTEIDNTE
+8 IYFTEIDNAE

-44 TEINSYSDFKSIFG
+44 TEINSYSDFKSTFG
-58 APITGTYAGLAVRSI
+58 TPITGTYAGLAVRSV

-134 CSYVKDSSNDKKKTV
+134 CSYVKDSSNDKQKRV
-149 MLRTPSSGRF
+149 MLRTPSVGRF
-159 TLSDLVEQFN
+159 TLSDLIEQFN
-169 KGLKNQFGFTE
+169 KGLKEQFGFTE
-180 YTFNSPTESSY
+180 YTFKNPIESNY
-191 RVFGIKSGDGN
+191 RVFGIKKGEEDSI
-202 VVGPYFV
+202 VGPYFV

-216 GDLVASEI
+216 GDLVATEI

-237 LKPCSYYYISD
+237 LKPCGHYNITD
-248 GSLDLVENSTNVK
+248 GKIKLNTESTYSSLKTKEEN
-261 ENIIVPDGDI
+261 DI
-271 SNAYLKGGVANG
+271 ESAYLEGNVVHG
-283 TYRFYIKKENQDDKT
+283 TYRFYIKKENQDDKI
-298 VVKVEIPTVEN
+298 VIKVEIPEEDK
-309 ITFKEIAKLIDDV
+309 ISFKKIAELIDNV

-337 KGYKDDQTA
+337 KKYNDGNSLGTEA
-346 LQHTDDSDIDSLSFL
+346 VSDINSLSFL

-375 IETNG
+375 FEDTGTNK
-380 NELSYKKS
+380 SYKKS
-388 LFMPVFMQ
+388 LFMPVFMN
-396 GDKVIGEATPSYI
+396 GDGDAILAMGSYN
-409 SNKLPYVTLTDN
+409 SNKLPYVRLNVDVD
-421 GGGTV
+421 TV
-426 SHNWTTNNSGIEGA
+426 EEAWIGTNNEEIDA
-440 PEQPGSLA
+440 PEYPTSLA
-448 LYVLPPISSS
+448 LYVKKPVSSTA
-458 SENNTASAMVSF
+458 ENDKVSTVVSF
-470 DKGYTENLIFTVANK
+470 DKGYTENLIFTVAN
-485 KEEEVEETEI
+485 EEKALNTKI
-495 AISDYTFNVE
+495 KISDYTFNVG
-505 INDDE
+505 IGGD
-510 TVANDNYLFQR
+510 TMSANDNYLFQR
-521 NLESITQTT
+521 NLEPVSSVSV
-530 DETTSLYLS
+530 EASNLYLS
-539 IASENKKAIGKYV
+539 VANENKGAIGKYV
-552 RSYTG
+552 RSYKG
-557 EKGLDNVT
+557 EEGLKNVT
-565 ITRESDQRIYINQ
+565 ITRGSDQRIYINQ

-583 APEIKHDSELDK
+583 TPEIIEDNEF
-595 ITTYSLNDL
+595 TTYSLFDL
-604 FGPLTTEADF
+604 FGRLTSETEF
-614 EQYNYIAGKDSVLI
+614 ENNNYAVGKDSVLI
-628 KREGSQ
+628 RKEGSE
-634 GVSAEN
+634 GVSAEK

-653 GTTNVAVEIYTSVSP
+653 GTTNVGIEIYTSVSP
-668 LDESEKV
+668 FDESEKS

-694 YNPEDD
+694 YNPESDK
-700 NYFEKLINEDPENGG
+700 YFEKLINDDPENDG
-715 SAYVNVTVKRGNK
+715 SAYVNVAVKRGSK

-735 PETASLTSSGL
+735 PETASLTSSGII
-746 VYLGS
+746 YLGS
-751 SINNNSISYD
+751 SINDKSVSYD

-774 DYKLGNDGVPNG
+774 DYKLGNDGIPSG
-786 DVDDLFMSAMDTE
+786 DVSDLFMNAMDTE

-816 PDDGQNEDIQNA
+816 PDDGQKEDIQNA

-855 NWHNGASQQRTT
+855 NWHNGSSQQRTT

-876 YWPWVKVYNA
+876 YWPWAKVYNA

-946 DNLYLDQNRI
+946 DKLYLDQNRI

-965 NILAYGEKTCQR
+965 NVLAYGEKTCQR

-998 NSAIK
+998 NAAIK

-1008 PTVAE
+1008 PTIAE

-1079 AD
+1079 AE

>member
-8 IYFTEIDNTE
+8 IYFTEIDNAE

-44 TEINSYSDFKSIFG
+44 TEINSYSDFKSTFG
-58 APITGTYAGLAVRSI
+58 APITGTYAGLAVRSV

-134 CSYVKDSSNDKKKTV
+134 CSYVKDSSNDNQKKV
-149 MLRTPSSGRF
+149 MLRTPSVGRF
-159 TLSDLVEQFN
+159 TLSDLIEQFN
-169 KGLKNQFGFTE
+169 KGLKDQFGFTE
-180 YTFNSPTESSY
+180 YTFKNPIESNY
-191 RVFGIKSGDGN
+191 RVFGIKSGDSET

-216 GDLVASEI
+216 GDLVATEI

-237 LKPCSYYYISD
+237 LKPCKYYNITEGKITLNPESASS
-248 GSLDLVENSTNVK
+248 SLKNDDN
-261 ENIIVPDGDI
+261 DI
-271 SNAYLKGGVANG
+271 EDVYLEGGVVHG
-283 TYRFYIKKENQDDKT
+283 TYRFCIKKENQDEKI
-298 VVKVEIPTVEN
+298 VIKVEIPEEDK
-309 ITFKEIAKLIDDV
+309 ISFKKIAELIDNV
-322 LVSKNIGIRC
+322 LVSKNVGIRC

-337 KGYKDDQTA
+337 KKYNDGNS
-346 LQHTDDSDIDSLSFL
+346 LGTDAKSDLDSLSFL
-361 FFSTDYVNFEILPF
+361 FFSTDYVNFEIFPF
-375 IETNG
+375 FEEDTG
-380 NELSYKKS
+380 KKSYKKS
-388 LFMPVFMQ
+388 LFMPVFMN
-396 GDKVIGEATPSYI
+396 GSSVSSLAMASYN
-409 SNKLPYVTLTDN
+409 SNNLPYVKLNVDVD
-421 GGGTV
+421 TV
-426 SHNWTTNNSGIEGA
+426 EEEWTRRDVEIDRDVEYPT
-440 PEQPGSLA
+440 SLA
-448 LYVLPPISSS
+448 LYVKKPVSSMA
-458 SENNTASAMVSF
+458 ENDKVSTVVSF
-470 DKGYTENLIFTVANK
+470 DKGYTENLIFTVAN
-485 KEEEVEETEI
+485 ETEAKETKI
-495 AISDYTFNVE
+495 KISDYTFDVG
-505 INDDE
+505 IGGYPQF
-510 TVANDNYLFQR
+510 ANDNYLFQR
-521 NLESITQTT
+521 NLEPVSAVGG
-530 DETTSLYLS
+530 ETSSLYFKV
-539 IASENKKAIGKYV
+539 ANENTKAIGKYV
-552 RSYTG
+552 RSYIG
-557 EKGLDNVT
+557 EKGLENVT
-565 ITRESDQRIYINQ
+565 ITRGSDQRIYINQ

-583 APEIKHDSELDK
+583 TPEITEEDNEL
-595 ITTYSLNDL
+595 TTYTLFDL
-604 FGPLTTEADF
+604 FGPLTSETKF
-614 EQYNYIAGKDSVLI
+614 ENNNYTVGKDSVLLI
-628 KREGSQ
+628 KEGSE
-634 GVSAEN
+634 GVSAEK

-653 GTTNVAVEIYTSVSP
+653 GTTNVGIEIYTSVSP
-668 LDESEKV
+668 FDENEKS

-694 YNPEDD
+694 YNPEAD
-700 NYFEKLINEDPENGG
+700 NYFEKLINDDPENGG
-715 SAYVNVTVKRGNK
+715 SAYVNVAVKRGSK

-735 PETASLTSSGL
+735 PETASLTSSGII
-746 VYLGS
+746 YLGS
-751 SINNNSISYD
+751 SINDKSVSYD

-774 DYKLGNDGVPNG
+774 DYKLGNDGIPSG
-786 DVDDLFMSAMDTE
+786 DVSDLFMNAMDTE

-816 PDDGQNEDIQNA
+816 PDDGQKEDIQNA

-855 NWHNGASQQRTT
+855 NWHNGSSQQRTT

-876 YWPWVKVYNA
+876 YWPWAKVYNA

-946 DNLYLDQNRI
+946 DKLYLDQNRI

-965 NILAYGEKTCQR
+965 NVLAYGEKTCQR

-998 NSAIK
+998 NAAIK

-1008 PTVAE
+1008 PTIAE

-1027 TYKNGGAVDS
+1027 AYKNGGAVDS

>member
-58 APITGTYAGLAVRSI
+58 TPITGTYAGLAVRSI

-134 CSYVKDSSNDKKKTV
+134 CSYVKDSSGDKQKTV

-191 RVFGIKSGDGN
+191 RVFGIKSGSDG

-237 LKPCSYYYISD
+237 LKPCGHYYNDEGAIKLNTS
-248 GSLDLVENSTNVK
+248 SIAPSNL
-261 ENIIVPDGDI
+261 IVPDGDI
-271 SNAYLKGGVANG
+271 SNAYLNGGVTNG

-298 VVKVEIPTVEN
+298 VVKVEIPTVDN

-332 KLIYD
+332 KLIYN
-337 KGYKDDQTA
+337 KVYTNDQTGLA
-346 LQHTDDSDIDSLSFL
+346 LDEESNVDSLSFL

-380 NELSYKKS
+380 DNLSYKKS

-396 GDKVIGEATPSYI
+396 GDKVIGEATQSYI
-409 SNKLPYVTLTDN
+409 SNKLPYAILIDDNQTVTCTWENKGSIAKD
-421 GGGTV
+421 
-426 SHNWTTNNSGIEGA
+426 

-448 LYVLPPISSS
+448 LYVLPPVSSS
-458 SENNTASAMVSF
+458 SENNTASATVSF

-485 KEEEVEETEI
+485 KEEEVEGTEI
-495 AISDYTFNVE
+495 AISDYIFNVE
-505 INDDE
+505 IDDDG

-521 NLESITQTT
+521 KLAPAGDSA
-530 DETTSLYLS
+530 TSLYLS

-583 APEIKHDSELDK
+583 APEIKHDSELDDK

-604 FGPLTTEADF
+604 FGPLKTEADF

-700 NYFEKLINEDPENGG
+700 NYFEKLINEEPENGG

-786 DVDDLFMSAMDTE
+786 DVDDLFMNAMDTE

-867 ALQSNYCCT
+867 PLQSNYCCT

-919 ATNGYCSTVLDLEV
+919 ATNGYCSTALDLEV

-1042 SMNTTETLQQDILY
+1042 SMNTAETLQQDILY

>member
-8 IYFTEIDNTE
+8 IYFTEIDNAE

-44 TEINSYSDFKSIFG
+44 TEINSYSDFKSTFG
-58 APITGTYAGLAVRSI
+58 TPITGTYAGLAVRSV

-134 CSYVKDSSNDKKKTV
+134 CSYVKDSSNDKQKRV
-149 MLRTPSSGRF
+149 MLRTPSVGRF
-159 TLSDLVEQFN
+159 TLSDLIEQFN
-169 KGLKNQFGFTE
+169 KGLKEQFGFTE
-180 YTFNSPTESSY
+180 YTFKNPIESNY
-191 RVFGIKSGDGN
+191 RVFGIKKGEEDSI
-202 VVGPYFV
+202 VGPYFV

-216 GDLVASEI
+216 GDLVATEI

-237 LKPCSYYYISD
+237 LKPCGHYNITD
-248 GSLDLVENSTNVK
+248 GKIKLNTESTYSSLKTKEEN
-261 ENIIVPDGDI
+261 DI
-271 SNAYLKGGVANG
+271 ESAYLEGNVVHG
-283 TYRFYIKKENQDDKT
+283 TYRFYIKKENQDDKI
-298 VVKVEIPTVEN
+298 VIKVEIPEEDK
-309 ITFKEIAKLIDDV
+309 ISFKKIAELIDNV

-337 KGYKDDQTA
+337 KKYNDGNSLGTEA
-346 LQHTDDSDIDSLSFL
+346 VSDINSLSFL

-375 IETNG
+375 FEDTGTNK
-380 NELSYKKS
+380 SYKKS
-388 LFMPVFMQ
+388 LFMPVFMNRDSDAILAM
-396 GDKVIGEATPSYI
+396 GSYN
-409 SNKLPYVTLTDN
+409 SNKLPYVRLNVDVD
-421 GGGTV
+421 TV
-426 SHNWTTNNSGIEGA
+426 EEAWIYTNNTEIDA
-440 PEQPGSLA
+440 PEYPTSLA
-448 LYVLPPISSS
+448 LYVKKPVSSTA
-458 SENNTASAMVSF
+458 ENDKVSTVVSF
-470 DKGYTENLIFTVANK
+470 DKGYTENLIFTVAN
-485 KEEEVEETEI
+485 EEKALNTKI
-495 AISDYTFNVE
+495 KISDYTFNVG
-505 INDDE
+505 IGGD
-510 TVANDNYLFQR
+510 TMSANDNYLFQR
-521 NLESITQTT
+521 NLEPVSSVSV
-530 DETTSLYLS
+530 EASNLYLS
-539 IASENKKAIGKYV
+539 VANENKGAIGKYV
-552 RSYTG
+552 RSYKG
-557 EKGLDNVT
+557 EEGLKNVT
-565 ITRESDQRIYINQ
+565 ITRGSDQRIYINQ

-583 APEIKHDSELDK
+583 TPEIIEDNEF
-595 ITTYSLNDL
+595 TTYSLFDL
-604 FGPLTTEADF
+604 FGRLTSETEF
-614 EQYNYIAGKDSVLI
+614 ENNNYAVGKDSVLI
-628 KREGSQ
+628 RKEGSE
-634 GVSAEN
+634 GVSAEK

-653 GTTNVAVEIYTSVSP
+653 GTTNVGIEIYTSVSP
-668 LDESEKV
+668 FDESEKS

-694 YNPEDD
+694 YNPESDK
-700 NYFEKLINEDPENGG
+700 YFEKLINDDPENGG
-715 SAYVNVTVKRGNK
+715 SAYVNVAVKRGSK

-735 PETASLTSSGL
+735 PETASLTSSGII
-746 VYLGS
+746 YLGS
-751 SINNNSISYD
+751 SINDKSVSYD

-774 DYKLGNDGVPNG
+774 DYKLGNDGIPSG
-786 DVDDLFMSAMDTE
+786 DVSDLFMNAMDTE

-816 PDDGQNEDIQNA
+816 PDDGQKEDIQNA

-855 NWHNGASQQRTT
+855 NWHNGSSQQRTT

-876 YWPWVKVYNA
+876 YWPWAKVYNA

-946 DNLYLDQNRI
+946 DKLYLDQNRI

-965 NILAYGEKTCQR
+965 NVLAYGEKTCQR

-998 NSAIK
+998 NAAIK

-1008 PTVAE
+1008 PTIAE

-1079 AD
+1079 AE

>member
-8 IYFTEIDNTE
+8 IYFTEIDNAE

-44 TEINSYSDFKSIFG
+44 TEINSYSDFKSTFG
-58 APITGTYAGLAVRSI
+58 TPITGTYAGLAVRSV

-134 CSYVKDSSNDKKKTV
+134 CSYVKDSSNDKQKRV
-149 MLRTPSSGRF
+149 MLRTPSVGRF
-159 TLSDLVEQFN
+159 TLSDLIEQFN
-169 KGLKNQFGFTE
+169 KGLKEQFGFTE
-180 YTFNSPTESSY
+180 YTFKNPIESNY
-191 RVFGIKSGDGN
+191 RVFGIKKGEEDSI
-202 VVGPYFV
+202 VGPYFV

-216 GDLVASEI
+216 GDLVATEI

-237 LKPCSYYYISD
+237 LKPCGHYNITD
-248 GSLDLVENSTNVK
+248 GKIKLNTESTYSSLKTKEEN
-261 ENIIVPDGDI
+261 DI
-271 SNAYLKGGVANG
+271 ESAYLEGNVVHG
-283 TYRFYIKKENQDDKT
+283 TYRFYIKKENQDDKI
-298 VVKVEIPTVEN
+298 VIKVEIPEEDK
-309 ITFKEIAKLIDDV
+309 ISFKKIAELIDNV

-337 KGYKDDQTA
+337 KKYNDGNSLGTEA
-346 LQHTDDSDIDSLSFL
+346 VSDINSLSFL

-375 IETNG
+375 FEDTGTNK
-380 NELSYKKS
+380 SYKKS
-388 LFMPVFMQ
+388 LFMPVFMN
-396 GDKVIGEATPSYI
+396 GDGDAILAMGSYN
-409 SNKLPYVTLTDN
+409 SNKLPYVRLNVDVD
-421 GGGTV
+421 TV
-426 SHNWTTNNSGIEGA
+426 EEAWIGTNNEEIDA
-440 PEQPGSLA
+440 PEYPTSLA
-448 LYVLPPISSS
+448 LYVKKPVSSTA
-458 SENNTASAMVSF
+458 ENDKVSTVVSF
-470 DKGYTENLIFTVANK
+470 DKGYTENLIFTVAN
-485 KEEEVEETEI
+485 EEKVLNTKI
-495 AISDYTFNVE
+495 KISDYTFNVG
-505 INDDE
+505 IGGD
-510 TVANDNYLFQR
+510 TMSANDNYLFQR
-521 NLESITQTT
+521 NLEPVSSVSV
-530 DETTSLYLS
+530 EASNLYLS
-539 IASENKKAIGKYV
+539 VANENKGAIGKYV
-552 RSYTG
+552 RSYKG
-557 EKGLDNVT
+557 EEGLKNVT
-565 ITRESDQRIYINQ
+565 ITRGSDQRIYINQ

-583 APEIKHDSELDK
+583 TPEIIEDNEF
-595 ITTYSLNDL
+595 TTYSLFDL
-604 FGPLTTEADF
+604 FGRLTSETEF
-614 EQYNYIAGKDSVLI
+614 ENNNYAVGKDSVLI
-628 KREGSQ
+628 RKEGSE
-634 GVSAEN
+634 GVSAEK

-653 GTTNVAVEIYTSVSP
+653 GTTNVGIEIYTSVSP
-668 LDESEKV
+668 FDESEKS

-694 YNPEDD
+694 YNPESDK
-700 NYFEKLINEDPENGG
+700 YFEKLINDDPENGG
-715 SAYVNVTVKRGNK
+715 SAYVNVAVKRGSK

-735 PETASLTSSGL
+735 PETASLTSSGII
-746 VYLGS
+746 YLGS
-751 SINNNSISYD
+751 SINDKSVSYD

-774 DYKLGNDGVPNG
+774 DYKLGNDGIPSG
-786 DVDDLFMSAMDTE
+786 DVSDLFMNAMDTE

-816 PDDGQNEDIQNA
+816 PDDGQKEDIQNA

-855 NWHNGASQQRTT
+855 NWHNGSSQQRTT

-876 YWPWVKVYNA
+876 YWPWAKVYNA

-946 DNLYLDQNRI
+946 DKLYLDQNRI

-965 NILAYGEKTCQR
+965 NVLAYGEKTCQR

-998 NSAIK
+998 NAAIK

-1008 PTVAE
+1008 PTIAE

-1079 AD
+1079 AE

>member
-8 IYFTEIDNTE
+8 IYFTEIDNAE

-44 TEINSYSDFKSIFG
+44 TEINSYSDFKSTFG
-58 APITGTYAGLAVRSI
+58 APITGTYAGLAVRSV

-191 RVFGIKSGDGN
+191 RVFGIKKGEEDSI
-202 VVGPYFV
+202 VGPYFV

-216 GDLVASEI
+216 GDLVATEI

-237 LKPCSYYYISD
+237 LKPCSYYYISG
-248 GSLDLVENSTNVK
+248 GSLDLVENSSNVDD
-261 ENIIVPDGDI
+261 NIIVPDGDI

-346 LQHTDDSDIDSLSFL
+346 LQHTDVSDIDSLSFL

-380 NELSYKKS
+380 NNLSYKKS

-396 GDKVIGEATPSYI
+396 GDKVIGEVTPSYI
-409 SNKLPYVTLTDN
+409 SNKLPYVTLADN
-421 GGGTV
+421 GGTV

-521 NLESITQTT
+521 NLEPITQTT
-530 DETTSLYLS
+530 DETTRLYLS

-751 SINNNSISYD
+751 SINNSSISYD

-946 DNLYLDQNRI
+946 DKLYLDQNRI

-998 NSAIK
+998 NAAIK

-1008 PTVAE
+1008 PTIAE

-1027 TYKNGGAVDS
+1027 AYKNGGAVDS

-1079 AD
+1079 AE